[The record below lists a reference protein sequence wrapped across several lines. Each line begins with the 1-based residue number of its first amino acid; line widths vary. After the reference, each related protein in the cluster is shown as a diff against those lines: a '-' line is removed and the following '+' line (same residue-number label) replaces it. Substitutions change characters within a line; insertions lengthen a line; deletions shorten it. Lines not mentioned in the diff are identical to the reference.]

1 MVSGNKDPCDLKKV
15 PPKNREKK
23 TNNYKRANWFSK
35 TWFIWM
41 MPTFWRGYKRDL
53 YDSDLTKPKDSH
65 LSDKLGD
72 RLEKKWLEEIALASK
87 QGRKPSLLRAMTKA
101 FWMSYAPSGIM
112 FLIQA
117 LVLKPFQPV
126 ALSLMLTYWE
136 PGSTMSYEQAV
147 YCATAVI
154 MMSLVIAFLNHHGTY
169 STQQFGMKVRIAAC
183 SLIYRKVMR
192 MSSGALAQTTAGQV
206 VNLLSNDVNRF
217 DYAFIYTHFIWLLPL
232 QVIVVCYLI
241 YLKIGYAAIVG
252 VIGIVLQ
259 TIPVQSYMSK
269 LAARL
274 RMRTAC
280 KTDERVR
287 IMDEIINGMQV
298 IKMYAWEKP
307 FEQVVALAR
316 KNEIKCITSA
326 SYLRGVYL
334 SFMVFTERLTLYITL
349 LSYSLFGYQVTAD
362 IVFPLAQF
370 FNTLQGTLSIIM
382 SNAVSFLAEALIS
395 VQRLEA
401 FMLFDERED
410 LRSVPDVDIAKLVQM
425 VDNKKKKINL
435 SEVDLRPNTFKKIDE
450 EGIYNPGFEC
460 NEKGLMTS
468 TLCPMPVNPDVGIL
482 IQNVSASWTDDG
494 PITLNQLNLMVPK
507 GKLCAIIGSVGSG
520 KSSVLQLLLSELR
533 SSNGRIYLSGPL
545 SYASQEPWL
554 FVATVRQNILFGLPY
569 NSKKYKEVVRVCALQ
584 KDFQQFP
591 HGDQTLVGER
601 GASLSGGQRARINLA
616 RAVYRQAEIYLLDD
630 PLSAVDAHVGRQLF
644 DECISG
650 YLRHTTRV
658 LVTHQLHYLKA
669 ADYIVIMNNGS
680 VEAKGSYDELV
691 STGKDFAKLLSSSHD
706 ENEDKKDVE
715 KPPPMSRR
723 TSARLSTTRRPSL
736 CESTGGCEVAQE
748 MEEEERESG
757 SMGWRVYGAYLR
769 AGGKAPPLL
778 FMILLLVIGQLSATL
793 CDYWVTFWTNEVTTL
808 KEKANNRTIKDY
820 HVDRS
825 PPLDNGTFNL
835 SSYFSGV
842 NLQPDLDIHAFIGP
856 LDTSQYL
863 YVYSALIVCC
873 IFFITAR
880 AFMFFK
886 VCMTASRNLHN
897 DMFHSMLR
905 GVMRFFDTNSSG
917 RILNRFSKDIGA
929 LDELLP
935 RFLLECIQIYL
946 VMFSILALN
955 AAALIWT
962 LLPTTIILLLFYT
975 ILQIYLKSAQ
985 GIKRLE
991 GTTRSPVFSHM
1002 SATLNGIST
1011 IRSAGAEQRLI
1022 QEFDKFQDIH
1032 TSTWSSYLASGVT
1045 LGFWL
1050 DFICVI
1056 YLTIVIVAFL
1066 VIDSKTIFSGNVGL
1080 AISQTLILTGM
1091 LQFGVRQ
1098 TAEVISQMTSVERI
1112 LQYTHIEREPK
1123 WDKGE
1128 KETPAGWPSR
1138 GRIQFKNCYMKYTP
1152 EDLPVLKNL
1161 NLVIESGWKVGIVGR
1176 TGAGKSSLISSLFRL
1191 AIVEGE
1197 VLIDDVDTS
1206 YLALQELRSKISI
1219 IPQEPVLF
1227 SATVRYNLDPFN
1239 NYDDEQL
1246 WQALE
1251 AVSSKNLVLLFLVYA
1266 KVTCTTV
1273 NVFNKFQVDL
1283 KAAVPALDFKVSE
1296 GGSNFSLGQ
1305 RQLVCLARAILRANR
1320 ILVLDEATANVDPK
1334 TDEFIQRT
1342 IRTRFA
1348 DCTVLTV
1355 AHRLNTIMDSDRVM
1369 VMDSGRLVE
1378 FDHPYLLLSNPEGHF
1393 TKMVKETS
1401 EKMSAQLFQIAKN
1414 TYLSSGGVI

>member
-1 MVSGNKDPCDLKKV
+1 LFAVLI
-15 PPKNREKK
+15 
-23 TNNYKRANWFSK
+23 TNETLCYR
-35 TWFIWM
+35 
-41 MPTFWRGYKRDL
+41 
-53 YDSDLTKPKDSH
+53 
-65 LSDKLGD
+65 
-72 RLEKKWLEEIALASK
+72 KWLEEIALASK

-154 MMSLVIAFLNHHGTY
+154 MMSLLIAFLNHHGTY

-217 DYAFIYTHFIWLLPL
+217 DYAFIYTHFIWILPL
-232 QVIVVCYLI
+232 QVVVVCYLI

-287 IMDEIINGMQV
+287 IMDEIISGMQ
-298 IKMYAWEKP
+298 
-307 FEQVVALAR
+307 
-316 KNEIKCITSA
+316 
-326 SYLRGVYL
+326 
-334 SFMVFTERLTLYITL
+334 
-349 LSYSLFGYQVTAD
+349 
-362 IVFPLAQF
+362 VFPLAQF

-401 FMLFDERED
+401 FMLFESRAFPLAQMFNILQLSLAIQMPTCLSMIMESYTSVLRIEAMLSLDERED

-425 VDNKKKKINL
+425 VENKKKNHNL

-460 NEKGLMTS
+460 SEKGLMSS

-494 PITLNQLNLMVPK
+494 PISLNQLNITVPK

-520 KSSVLQLLLSELR
+520 KSSVLQLLLNELR
-533 SSNGRIYLSGPL
+533 STNGRIYLSGPV

-569 NSKKYKEVVRVCALQ
+569 NSKKYKEVSGKVCALQ

-616 RAVYRQAEIYLLDD
+616 RAVYRQADVYLLDD

-650 YLRHTTRV
+650 YLRHSTRV

-680 VEAKGSYDELV
+680 VEAKGTYDELV
-691 STGKDFAKLLSSSHD
+691 NTGKDFAKLLSSSHD
-706 ENEDKKDVE
+706 ENEDLKDVE

-769 AGGKAPPLL
+769 AGGRAPPLI
-778 FMILLLVIGQLSATL
+778 FMIVLLVVGQLSATL

-808 KEKANNRTIKDY
+808 KEAANNRTTKDY
-820 HVDRS
+820 RVDRS

-842 NLQPDLDIHAFIGP
+842 NIKPDLDIHAYIGP
-856 LDTSQYL
+856 LDTAQYL

-1002 SATLNGIST
+1002 SATLNGICT

-1022 QEFDKFQDIH
+1022 KEFDRFQLPGERRNAWFLAGLHLNNILGQRGSGDIADVDSNGDASIRSEADRRGH
-1032 TSTWSSYLASGVT
+1032 LTDDHIRTSNENPSGT
-1045 LGFWL
+1045 KE
-1050 DFICVI
+1050 
-1056 YLTIVIVAFL
+1056 A
-1066 VIDSKTIFSGNVGL
+1066 K
-1080 AISQTLILTGM
+1080 
-1091 LQFGVRQ
+1091 R
-1098 TAEVISQMTSVERI
+1098 
-1112 LQYTHIEREPK
+1112 
-1123 WDKGE
+1123 
-1128 KETPAGWPSR
+1128 ETPKGWPTR
-1138 GRIQFKNCYMKYTP
+1138 GRIQFKSCYMKYTP

-1239 NYDDEQL
+1239 NYDDDQL

-1251 AVSSKNLVLLFLVYA
+1251 AV
-1266 KVTCTTV
+1266 
-1273 NVFNKFQVDL
+1273 DL
-1283 KAAVPALDFKVSE
+1283 KAAVPSLDFKVSE

-1378 FDHPYLLLSNPEGHF
+1378 FDHPYLLLNNPEGHF

-1401 EKMSAQLFQIAKN
+1401 EKMSAQLYQIAKD
-1414 TYLSSGGVI
+1414 TYLNNGGLTIPYSAVMDK

>member
-1 MVSGNKDPCDLKKV
+1 MVSSNKDANDPKKV

-23 TNNYKRANWFSK
+23 SNNYVRANLLSRAWFV
-35 TWFIWM
+35 WM

-53 YDSDLTKPKDSH
+53 YDADLTKPKDNH

-87 QGRKPSLLRAMTKA
+87 HGRKPSLLRAMTKT
-101 FWMSYAPSGIM
+101 FWMSFAPSGVM

-117 LVLKPFQPV
+117 LLLKPFQPV
-126 ALSLMLTYWE
+126 ALSMLLAYWE
-136 PGSTMSYEQAV
+136 PGTDMSYEQAV

-154 MMSLVIAFLNHHGTY
+154 LMSLLIAFLNHHGAY

-217 DYAFIYTHFIWLLPL
+217 DYAFIYSHFIWLLPL
-232 QVIVVCYLI
+232 QVVLVCYLI
-241 YLKIGYAAIVG
+241 YIKIGYAAIVG

-274 RMRTAC
+274 RMKTAHR
-280 KTDERVR
+280 TDERVR

-316 KNEIKCITSA
+316 RNEIKCITQA

-349 LSYSLFGYQVTAD
+349 LSYSLFGFQVTAD

-370 FNTLQGTLSIIM
+370 YNTLQGTLSIIM

-410 LRSVPDVDIAKLVQM
+410 LRSVPDVDIAKLVQS
-425 VDNKKKKINL
+425 VENKRNNL
-435 SEVDLRPNTFKKIDE
+435 SEVDLRPNTFKRIDE
-450 EGIYNPGFEC
+450 EGIFNPGFVC
-460 NEKGLMTS
+460 NEKNLMS
-468 TLCPMPVNPDVGIL
+468 VAPAAPVSPDVGVL
-482 IQNVSASWTDDG
+482 IQDVCANWIEDG
-494 PITLNQLNLMVPK
+494 PVTLRGLNFTIPK

-520 KSSVLQLLLSELR
+520 KSSVLQLLLNELR
-533 SSNGRIYLSGPL
+533 STSGRIHLSGPL

-616 RAVYRQAEIYLLDD
+616 RAVYRQADIYLLDD

-644 DECISG
+644 DECICG
-650 YLRHTTRV
+650 YLRHATRV
-658 LVTHQLHYLKA
+658 LVTHQLHYLKD
-669 ADYIVIMNNGS
+669 ADYIIIMSNGA
-680 VEAKGSYDELV
+680 VEAKGTYAELINY
-691 STGKDFAKLLSSSHD
+691 GKDFAKLLSATQEDD
-706 ENEDKKDVE
+706 EKVEE
-715 KPPPMSRR
+715 KPKPMSRR
-723 TSARLSTTRRPSL
+723 TSARLSTARRPSL
-736 CESTGGCEVAQE
+736 AESTGGEVPAQE

-757 SMGWRVYGAYLR
+757 SMGWHVYGAYLS
-769 AGGKAPPLL
+769 AGGRAPRIL
-778 FMILLLVIGQLSATL
+778 FMVVLLIVGQLAATL
-793 CDYWVTFWTNEVTTL
+793 CDYWVTFWTNEVTL
-808 KEKANNRTIKDY
+808 KKERLSNSTIKEY
-820 HVDRS
+820 DR
-825 PPLDNGTFNL
+825 NL
-835 SSYFSGV
+835 EAPANTSFSLTSYFSGIE
-842 NLQPDLDIHAFIGP
+842 LQSDLDIHAYIGP
-856 LDTSQYL
+856 LDTAQYL

-917 RILNRFSKDIGA
+917 RILNRFSKDIGS

-955 AAALIWT
+955 AAALVWT
-962 LLPTTIILLLFYT
+962 LLPTTIILLLFYV

-985 GIKRLE
+985 SIKRLE

-1002 SATLNGIST
+1002 AATLNGIST
-1011 IRSAGAEQRLI
+1011 IRSAGAQERLI
-1022 QEFDKFQDIH
+1022 KEFDRFQDIH
-1032 TSTWSSYLASGVT
+1032 TSTWTSYLASGVT

-1056 YLTIVIVAFL
+1056 YLAIVIIAFL

-1112 LQYTHIEREPK
+1112 LQYTHIERESLWEKGAKATPK
-1123 WDKGE
+1123 
-1128 KETPAGWPSR
+1128 GWPWR
-1138 GRIQFKNCYMKYTP
+1138 GRVEFRNVFMKYNT
-1152 EDLPVLKNL
+1152 EDLPILKNL
-1161 NLVIESGWKVGIVGR
+1161 NVVIENGWKVGVVGR

-1197 VLIDDVDTS
+1197 VLIDDVDTAQ
-1206 YLALQELRSKISI
+1206 LALQDLRSKISI

-1239 NYDDEQL
+1239 SYDDEQL
-1246 WQALE
+1246 WRALE
-1251 AVSSKNLVLLFLVYA
+1251 AV
-1266 KVTCTTV
+1266 
-1273 NVFNKFQVDL
+1273 DL
-1283 KAAVPALDFKVSE
+1283 KSAIHSLDFKVSE

-1305 RQLVCLARAILRANR
+1305 RQLVCLARAILRGNR

-1334 TDEFIQRT
+1334 TDEFIQGT
-1342 IRTRFA
+1342 IRKRFA

-1369 VMDSGRLVE
+1369 VMDAGRLVE
-1378 FDHPYLLLSNPEGHF
+1378 FDHPYKLLSNPEGHF

-1401 EKMSAQLFQIAKN
+1401 DKMSEQLFQIAKTTFLN
-1414 TYLSSGGVI
+1414 NGGVIE

>member
-1 MVSGNKDPCDLKKV
+1 MVSGNKDPSKPNKI
-15 PPKNREKK
+15 PPRNREKK
-23 TNNYKRANWFSK
+23 SNNYLRANFLSRIWFV
-35 TWFIWM
+35 WM
-41 MPTFWRGYKRDL
+41 MPTFWRGFKRDL
-53 YDSDLTKPKDSH
+53 YDSDLTKPKENH
-65 LSDKLGD
+65 HSDKLGD
-72 RLEKKWLEEIALASK
+72 RLEKKWLEEVALANK

-112 FLIQA
+112 FFIQA
-117 LVLKPFQPV
+117 LLLKPFQPV
-126 ALSLMLTYWE
+126 ALSMMLWYWE
-136 PGSTMSYEQAV
+136 PGSDMPYEQAV

-154 MMSLVIAFLNHHGTY
+154 LMSLLIAFLNHHGTY
-169 STQQFGMKVRIAAC
+169 STQQFGMKLRIAAC

-232 QVIVVCYLI
+232 QVVLICYLI
-241 YLKIGYAAIVG
+241 YIKIGYAAVVG
-252 VIGIVLQ
+252 VVGIVLQ

-274 RMRTAC
+274 RLNTAC

-298 IKMYAWEKP
+298 IKRYAWEKP
-307 FEQVVALAR
+307 FEQVVATAR
-316 KNEIKCITSA
+316 KNEINCITQA

-349 LSYSLFGYQVTAD
+349 LSYSLFGFQVTAD
-362 IVFPLAQF
+362 IAFPMAQMFNILQCTLAVMLP
-370 FNTLQGTLSIIM
+370 NSLSLCM
-382 SNAVSFLAEALIS
+382 EALTSI
-395 VQRLEA
+395 RRIEA
-401 FMLFDERED
+401 LLLLDERED
-410 LRSVPDVDIAKLVQM
+410 LRGVPGVDIAKLVES
-425 VDNKKKKINL
+425 VENRKAKNL
-435 SEVDLRPNTFKKIDE
+435 SEVDLVTNTFKKIDE
-450 EGIYNPGFEC
+450 EGILNHGFD
-460 NEKGLMTS
+460 NTEKGLMKQTYNTPINS
-468 TLCPMPVNPDVGIL
+468 DIGIL
-482 IQNVSASWTDDG
+482 IQDVCANWTENGPVSLKNLN
-494 PITLNQLNLMVPK
+494 ITVPK

-520 KSSVLQLLLSELR
+520 KSSVLQLLLNELR
-533 SSNGRIYLSGPL
+533 ATSGRIHLSGPI

-554 FVATVRQNILFGLPY
+554 FVTTVRQNILFGLPY
-569 NSKKYKEVVRVCALQ
+569 NAKKYKEVVKVCALL

-616 RAVYRQAEIYLLDD
+616 RAVYRQADIYLLDD

-644 DECISG
+644 DECING

-658 LVTHQLHYLKA
+658 LITHQLHYLKA
-669 ADYIVIMNNGS
+669 ADYIVIMNNGT
-680 VEAKGSYDELV
+680 VEAHGTYNELAT
-691 STGKDFAKLLSSSHD
+691 SGKDFAKLLSATHD
-706 ENEDKKDVE
+706 ENEE
-715 KPPPMSRR
+715 NLEHIPPMSRR

-736 CESTGGCEVAQE
+736 TESTCEVPAQE

-757 SMGWRVYGAYLR
+757 SMSWRVYNAYLR
-769 AGGKAPPLL
+769 AGGRAGRLI
-778 FMILLLVIGQLSATL
+778 FMFMLLVIGQLSATL
-793 CDYWVTFWTNEVTTL
+793 CDYWVTFWTNQVTRM
-808 KEKANNRTIKDY
+808 KEKESNATNRDYDHIVPTNN
-820 HVDRS
+820 S
-825 PPLDNGTFNL
+825 TFDV
-835 SSYFSGV
+835 STYFSGIE
-842 NLQPDLDIHAFIGP
+842 LRSDLDIHAYIGP
-856 LDTSQYL
+856 LDTAQYL
-863 YVYSALIVCC
+863 YVYTALIICC

-897 DMFHSMLR
+897 NMFHSMLR
-905 GVMRFFDTNSSG
+905 GVMRFFDSNSSG

-955 AAALIWT
+955 AAALVWT

-975 ILQIYLKSAQ
+975 ILQIYLKSAHS
-985 GIKRLE
+985 IKRLE

-1011 IRSAGAEQRLI
+1011 IRSSGAQQRLI
-1022 QEFDKFQDIH
+1022 DDFDKFQDIH

-1050 DFICVI
+1050 DFICVL
-1056 YLTIVIVAFL
+1056 YLAIVIVAFL

-1091 LQFGVRQ
+1091 LQFGARQ

-1112 LQYTHIEREPK
+1112 LQYTHIDREPQ
-1123 WDKGE
+1123 WDQGSQEIPK
-1128 KETPAGWPSR
+1128 GWPSR
-1138 GRIQFKNCYMKYTP
+1138 GRLEFRNCYMKYSP
-1152 EDLPVLKNL
+1152 EALPVLKNL

-1197 VLIDDVDTS
+1197 VLIDDVETGTLS
-1206 YLALQELRSKISI
+1206 LQGLRSKISI

-1239 NYDDEQL
+1239 NYDDQQL

-1251 AVSSKNLVLLFLVYA
+1251 AV
-1266 KVTCTTV
+1266 
-1273 NVFNKFQVDL
+1273 DL
-1283 KAAVPALDFKVSE
+1283 KAAVPTLDFKVSE

-1305 RQLVCLARAILRANR
+1305 RQLVCLARAILRGNR

-1342 IRTRFA
+1342 IRKRFA

-1369 VMDSGRLVE
+1369 VMDSGQLVE
-1378 FDHPYLLLSNPEGHF
+1378 FDHPYNLLNKPDGYF
-1393 TKMVKETS
+1393 TKMVKETN
-1401 EKMSAQLFQIAKN
+1401 EKMSTQLYQIAKN
-1414 TYLSSGGVI
+1414 TYLSNGGVIE

>member
-1 MVSGNKDPCDLKKV
+1 MVSGNKDPSKPNKI

-23 TNNYKRANWFSK
+23 SNNYKRANLFSK
-35 TWFIWM
+35 AWFVWM

-65 LSDKLGD
+65 LSDQLGD

-87 QGRKPSLLRAMTKA
+87 SGRKPSLLRAMTKA
-101 FWMSYAPSGIM
+101 FWMSFAPSGFM

-126 ALSLMLTYWE
+126 ALSMMLAYWE
-136 PGSTMSYEQAV
+136 PGSDMSYEQAV
-147 YCATAVI
+147 YCASAVI
-154 MMSLVIAFLNHHGTY
+154 FMSLFIAFLNHHGTY

-217 DYAFIYTHFIWLLPL
+217 DYAFIYSHFIWLLPL
-232 QVIVVCYLI
+232 QVVVVCYLI
-241 YLKIGYAAIVG
+241 YIKIGYAAIVG
-252 VIGIVLQ
+252 VVGIVLQ

-274 RMRTAC
+274 RMKTAT

-316 KNEIKCITSA
+316 KNEINCITSA

-349 LSYSLFGYQVTAD
+349 LSYSLFGFQVTAD

-401 FMLFDERED
+401 FMLLDERED
-410 LRSVPDVDIAKLVQM
+410 LRSVADVDIAKLVQS
-425 VDNKKKKINL
+425 VENKKNKNL
-435 SEVDLRPNTFKKIDE
+435 SEVDLCHNSFKKIDVD
-450 EGIYNPGFEC
+450 GIYNPGFEC
-460 NEKGLMTS
+460 NEKGLMNPG
-468 TLCPMPVNPDVGIL
+468 LNGIPVNSDVGIL
-482 IQNVSASWTDDG
+482 IQNVNASWTEDG
-494 PITLNQLNLMVPK
+494 PLTLRDVSITVPK

-520 KSSVLQLLLSELR
+520 KSSILQLLLNELR
-533 SSNGRIYLSGPL
+533 STSGRVHLCGPL
-545 SYASQEPWL
+545 AYASQEPWL

-669 ADYIVIMNNGS
+669 ADYIVIMNNGKI
-680 VEAKGSYDELV
+680 EAKGTYDELQT
-691 STGKDFAKLLSSSHD
+691 SGKDFAKLLSASHD
-706 ENEDKKDVE
+706 ENDDNKEAE

-736 CESTGGCEVAQE
+736 SESMTGFEIPAQE

-757 SMGWRVYGAYLR
+757 SMGWQVYGAYWR
-769 AGGKAPPLL
+769 AGGRTGTIL
-778 FMILLLVIGQLSATL
+778 FMIVLLIVGQLSATL
-793 CDYWVTFWTNEVTTL
+793 CDYWVTFWTNEVTRQ
-808 KEKANNRTIKDY
+808 KERETNSTTTIDY
-820 HVDRS
+820 DRVIA
-825 PPLDNGTFNL
+825 PKNTTFNL
-835 SSYFSGV
+835 ATYFSGIDLV
-842 NLQPDLDIHAFIGP
+842 PDLDIHAYIGP

-905 GVMRFFDTNSSG
+905 GVMRFFDANSSG

-955 AAALIWT
+955 AAALVWT

-985 GIKRLE
+985 SIKRLE

-1011 IRSAGAEQRLI
+1011 IRSSGAQQRLI
-1022 QEFDKFQDIH
+1022 KDFDRFQDIH

-1050 DFICVI
+1050 DFICVL
-1056 YLTIVIVAFL
+1056 YLAIVIVAFL

-1112 LQYTHIEREPK
+1112 LQYTHIEREPQ
-1123 WDKGE
+1123 WDKGA
-1128 KETPAGWPSR
+1128 KETPKGWPWR
-1138 GRIQFKNCYMKYTP
+1138 GTIEFKNCYMKYTP

-1161 NLVIESGWKVGIVGR
+1161 NLVLQSGWKVGIVGR

-1197 VLIDDVDTS
+1197 ILIDEVDTS
-1206 YLALQELRSKISI
+1206 QLALQELRSKISI

-1227 SATVRYNLDPFN
+1227 SATIRYNLDPFN
-1239 NYDDEQL
+1239 EYDDDKL

-1251 AVSSKNLVLLFLVYA
+1251 A
-1266 KVTCTTV
+1266 
-1273 NVFNKFQVDL
+1273 VDL

-1305 RQLVCLARAILRANR
+1305 RQLVCLARAILRGNR

-1334 TDEFIQRT
+1334 TDEFIQKT
-1342 IRTRFA
+1342 IRKRFA

-1369 VMDSGRLVE
+1369 VMDAGRLVE
-1378 FDHPYLLLSNPEGHF
+1378 FDHPYNLLKNPESHF

-1401 EKMSAQLFQIAKN
+1401 DKMSAQLYQIAKD
-1414 TYLSSGGVI
+1414 TYINNGGVIE

>member
-362 IVFPLAQF
+362 IAFPLAQM
-370 FNTLQGTLSIIM
+370 FNILQGTLAMNFSSGLSLTMESYTSVKRI
-382 SNAVSFLAEALIS
+382 EALLS
-395 VQRLEA
+395 L
-401 FMLFDERED
+401 DERED

-468 TLCPMPVNPDVGIL
+468 TLCPMPVNVGIL

-1022 QEFDKFQDIH
+1022 QEFDRFQDIH

-1197 VLIDDVDTS
+1197 VFIDDVDTS

-1251 AVSSKNLVLLFLVYA
+1251 A
-1266 KVTCTTV
+1266 
-1273 NVFNKFQVDL
+1273 VDL

>member
-1 MVSGNKDPCDLKKV
+1 MVSGNKDPSKPDKI

-23 TNNYKRANWFSK
+23 SNNYLRANFLSR
-35 TWFIWM
+35 TWFVWM
-41 MPTFWRGYKRDL
+41 MPTFWRGFKRDL
-53 YDSDLTKPKDSH
+53 FDSDLTKPKENH
-65 LSDKLGD
+65 LSEKLGD
-72 RLEKKWLEEIALASK
+72 RLEKKWLEEIALANK

-101 FWMSYAPSGIM
+101 FWMSYAPSGIL
-112 FLIQA
+112 FFIQA
-117 LVLKPFQPV
+117 LMLKPFQPV
-126 ALSLMLTYWE
+126 ALSLLLWYWE
-136 PGSTMSYEQAV
+136 PGSDMTYEQAV
-147 YCATAVI
+147 YCAAAVI
-154 MMSLVIAFLNHHGTY
+154 LMSLLIAFLNHHGTY
-169 STQQFGMKVRIAAC
+169 STQQFGMKLRIAAC

-232 QVIVVCYLI
+232 QVILICYLI
-241 YLKIGYAAIVG
+241 YIKIGYAAVVG

-274 RMRTAC
+274 RMNTAG

-287 IMDEIINGMQV
+287 IMDEIISGMQV

-307 FEQVVALAR
+307 FEQVVATAR
-316 KNEIKCITSA
+316 KNEIHSITQA

-349 LSYSLFGYQVTAD
+349 LSYSLFGFQVTAD
-362 IVFPLAQF
+362 IAFPMAQMF
-370 FNTLQGTLSIIM
+370 NILQSTVAIMLPNTLSVIMETYASIHRIE
-382 SNAVSFLAEALIS
+382 NLL
-395 VQRLEA
+395 L
-401 FMLFDERED
+401 LDERID
-410 LRSVPDVDIAKLVQM
+410 LRSVPGVDIAKLVHS
-425 VDNKKKKINL
+425 VENKKNKNL
-435 SEVDLRPNTFKKIDE
+435 SEVDLVRNTFKKIDE
-450 EGIYNPGFEC
+450 DGIYNPGFEC
-460 NEKGLMTS
+460 TEKALRKS
-468 TLCPMPVNPDVGIL
+468 AYNALQINPDIGII
-482 IQNVSASWTDDG
+482 IQDISASWIDDG
-494 PITLNQLNLMVPK
+494 PVTLKNLNITVPK

-520 KSSVLQLLLSELR
+520 KSSVLQLLLNELR
-533 SSNGRIYLSGPL
+533 STSGRIHLCGPL

-554 FVATVRQNILFGLPY
+554 FVTTVRQNILFGLPY
-569 NSKKYKEVVRVCALQ
+569 NAKKYKEVVKVCALL

-616 RAVYRQAEIYLLDD
+616 RAVYRQADIYLLDD

-669 ADYIVIMNNGS
+669 ADYIVIMNNGA
-680 VEAKGSYDELV
+680 VEAKGTYDELAT
-691 STGKDFAKLLSSSHD
+691 SGKDFAKLLSATHD
-706 ENEDKKDVE
+706 ENEDKKVE
-715 KPPPMSRR
+715 LIPPLSRR

-736 CESTGGCEVAQE
+736 TESTCEVPAQE

-757 SMGWRVYGAYLR
+757 SMGWHVYGAYLR
-769 AGGKAPPLL
+769 AGGRTGRLI
-778 FMILLLVIGQLSATL
+778 FMVILLIIGQLSATL
-793 CDYWVTFWTNEVTTL
+793 CDYWVTFWTNQVTRMKENESNATRRDYDREVTPKNT
-808 KEKANNRTIKDY
+808 
-820 HVDRS
+820 
-825 PPLDNGTFNL
+825 TFDF
-835 SSYFSGV
+835 STYFSGIE
-842 NLQPDLDIHAFIGP
+842 LRDDLNIHAYIGP
-856 LDTSQYL
+856 LDTAQYL
-863 YVYSALIVCC
+863 YVYTALIICC

-897 DMFHSMLR
+897 DMFHAMLR
-905 GVMRFFDTNSSG
+905 GVMRFFDNNSSG

-955 AAALIWT
+955 AAALVWT

-985 GIKRLE
+985 SIKRLE

-1011 IRSAGAEQRLI
+1011 IRSSGAQQRLI
-1022 QEFDKFQDIH
+1022 SDFDKFQDIH

-1050 DFICVI
+1050 DFICVL
-1056 YLTIVIVAFL
+1056 YLAIVIVAFL

-1112 LQYTHIEREPK
+1112 LQYTHIEREPQ
-1123 WDKGE
+1123 WEKGSR
-1128 KETPAGWPSR
+1128 ETPKNWPSK
-1138 GRIQFKNCYMKYTP
+1138 GRLEFRNCYMKYTP

-1161 NLVIESGWKVGIVGR
+1161 NLVIENGWKVGIVGR

-1191 AIVEGE
+1191 AIIEGE
-1197 VLIDDVDTS
+1197 IFIDDVETGS
-1206 YLALQELRSKISI
+1206 LSLQGLRSKISI

-1239 NYDDEQL
+1239 DYEDQEL
-1246 WQALE
+1246 WRALE
-1251 AVSSKNLVLLFLVYA
+1251 A
-1266 KVTCTTV
+1266 
-1273 NVFNKFQVDL
+1273 VDL
-1283 KAAVPALDFKVSE
+1283 KAAVPALDFKVAE

-1305 RQLVCLARAILRANR
+1305 RQLVCLARAILRGNR

-1342 IRTRFA
+1342 IRKRFA

-1369 VMDSGRLVE
+1369 VMDSGKLVE
-1378 FDHPYLLLSNPEGHF
+1378 FDHPYNLLNKPDGYF

-1401 EKMSAQLFQIAKN
+1401 EKMSAQLYQIAKN
-1414 TYLSSGGVI
+1414 TYINNSGVIE

>member
-1 MVSGNKDPCDLKKV
+1 MVSGNKSPNDPTKIA
-15 PPKNREKK
+15 PKDREKK
-23 TNNYKRANWFSK
+23 TNNYMRANIFSK
-35 TWFIWM
+35 TWFMWM

-53 YDSDLTKPKDSH
+53 YDADLTKPKENH
-65 LSDKLGD
+65 NSDKLGD
-72 RLEKKWLEEIALASK
+72 RLEKKWLEEIALANK
-87 QGRKPSLLRAMTKA
+87 QGRKPSLLRAMTKT
-101 FWMSYAPSGIM
+101 FWMSYAPSGFM
-112 FLIQA
+112 FLVQA
-117 LVLKPFQPV
+117 LILKPFQPV
-126 ALSLMLTYWE
+126 ALSMMLAYWE
-136 PGSTMSYEQAV
+136 PGSTMTYEQAI
-147 YCATAVI
+147 YCASAVI
-154 MMSLVIAFLNHHGTY
+154 IMSLLIAFLNHHGTY

-232 QVIVVCYLI
+232 QVILVCYLI

-274 RMRTAC
+274 RMKTAC

-316 KNEIKCITSA
+316 KNEINCITSA

-349 LSYSLFGYQVTAD
+349 LSYSLFGFQVTAD
-362 IVFPLAQF
+362 IAFPMAQM
-370 FNTLQGTLSIIM
+370 FNILQLSVAIM
-382 SNAVSFLAEALIS
+382 LPQSLSML
-395 VQRLEA
+395 LESYTSIRRIQD
-401 FMLFDERED
+401 LLLLDERED
-410 LRSVPDVDIAKLVQM
+410 LRSVADVDIAKLVQK
-425 VDNKKKKINL
+425 VENKKLKSL
-435 SEVDLRPNTFKKIDE
+435 SEQDLCPNTFKKIDE
-450 EGIYNPGFEC
+450 EGIYNPSFDC
-460 NEKGLMTS
+460 NEKGLMPQSQGTMTVS
-468 TLCPMPVNPDVGIL
+468 SDVGVL
-482 IQNVSASWTDDG
+482 IQDVSANWIEGGSV
-494 PITLNQLNLMVPK
+494 TLRNINISIPK
-507 GKLCAIIGSVGSG
+507 GKLCAIIGAVGSG
-520 KSSVLQLLLSELR
+520 KSSILQLLLNELR
-533 SSNGRIYLSGPL
+533 ATKGRLYLSGPL
-545 SYASQEPWL
+545 SYACQEPWL

-569 NSKKYKEVVRVCALQ
+569 NAKKYKEVVRVCALQ

-616 RAVYRQAEIYLLDD
+616 RAVYRQADIYLLDD

-650 YLRHTTRV
+650 YLRHTTRI

-669 ADYIVIMNNGS
+669 ADYIIIMNNGA
-680 VEAKGSYDELV
+680 VDAKGTYNELTH
-691 STGKDFAKLLSSSHD
+691 SGKDFAKLLSAVQ
-706 ENEDKKDVE
+706 EEDKPEVE
-715 KPPPMSRR
+715 KPAPMSRR

-736 CESTGGCEVAQE
+736 AESTTEGPAQE

-757 SMGWRVYGAYLR
+757 SMGWHVYGAYLR
-769 AGGKAPPLL
+769 AGGKTGRLL
-778 FMILLLVIGQLSATL
+778 FMVFLLVIGQLSATL
-793 CDYWVTFWTNEVTTL
+793 CDYWVTIWTNEVTRL
-808 KEKANNRTIKDY
+808 KERE
-820 HVDRS
+820 S
-825 PPLDNGTFNL
+825 NGTNKEYASTVTTPENSTF
-835 SSYFSGV
+835 SFTSYFNGIEAEP
-842 NLQPDLDIHAFIGP
+842 NLNIHAYIGP
-856 LDTSQYL
+856 LDTAQYL
-863 YVYSALIVCC
+863 YVYTALIICC

-897 DMFHSMLR
+897 NMFHSMLR

-955 AAALIWT
+955 AAALVWT

-985 GIKRLE
+985 SIKRLE

-1002 SATLNGIST
+1002 AATLNGIST
-1011 IRSAGAEQRLI
+1011 IRSSGAQQRLI
-1022 QEFDKFQDIH
+1022 QEFDRFQDIH

-1050 DFICVI
+1050 DIICVL
-1056 YLTIVIVAFL
+1056 YLAIVIIAFL

-1112 LQYTHIEREPK
+1112 LQYTHIEREAQ
-1123 WDKGE
+1123 WDKGVQ
-1128 KETPAGWPSR
+1128 ETPKDWPSK
-1138 GRIQFKNCYMKYTP
+1138 GRITFRNCFMKYSP
-1152 EDLPVLKNL
+1152 EDLPILKNL
-1161 NLVIESGWKVGIVGR
+1161 NLVLESGWKVGIVGR

-1197 VLIDDVDTS
+1197 ILIDDVDTGN
-1206 YLALQELRSKISI
+1206 LALQELRSKISI

-1227 SATVRYNLDPFN
+1227 SATIRYNLDPFDS
-1239 NYDDEQL
+1239 YEDDHL
-1246 WQALE
+1246 WRALE
-1251 AVSSKNLVLLFLVYA
+1251 A
-1266 KVTCTTV
+1266 
-1273 NVFNKFQVDL
+1273 VDL
-1283 KAAVPALDFKVSE
+1283 KAAIPSLDFKVSE

-1305 RQLVCLARAILRANR
+1305 RQLVCLARAILRGNR

-1334 TDEFIQRT
+1334 TDEFIQKT
-1342 IRTRFA
+1342 IRKRFA

-1369 VMDSGRLVE
+1369 VMDAGRLVE
-1378 FDHPYLLLSNPEGHF
+1378 FDHPYKLLSNPESHF
-1393 TKMVKETS
+1393 TKMVNETS
-1401 EKMSAQLFQIAKN
+1401 DKMSSQLYEIAKK
-1414 TYLSSGGVI
+1414 TFLDSGGIIE

>member
-1 MVSGNKDPCDLKKV
+1 MVSGNKNAGDPIKI

-23 TNNYKRANWFSK
+23 TNNYKRANIFSK
-35 TWFIWM
+35 AWFVWM
-41 MPTFWRGYKRDL
+41 MPTFWRGFKRDL
-53 YDSDLTKPKDSH
+53 YDADLTKPKDNH

-72 RLEKKWLEEIALASK
+72 RLEKKWLEEIASANK
-87 QGRKPSLLRAMTKA
+87 QGRKPSLLRAMTKT
-101 FWMSYAPSGIM
+101 FWLSYAPSGVM

-117 LVLKPFQPV
+117 LILKPFQPV
-126 ALSLMLTYWE
+126 ALSILLTYWE
-136 PGSTMSYEQAV
+136 PGSNMTYDQAV
-147 YCATAVI
+147 YCAFTVI
-154 MMSLVIAFLNHHGTY
+154 LMSLLIAFLNHHGTY

-232 QVIVVCYLI
+232 QVIIVCYLI
-241 YLKIGYAAIVG
+241 YIKIGYAAIVG

-274 RMRTAC
+274 RMKTASR
-280 KTDERVR
+280 TDERVR
-287 IMDEIINGMQV
+287 IMDEIISGMQV

-316 KNEIKCITSA
+316 KNEINCITSA

-362 IVFPLAQF
+362 IAFPLAQM
-370 FNTLQGTLSIIM
+370 FNILQASVAILLPMSLSMLMESHTSILRIQQ
-382 SNAVSFLAEALIS
+382 FL
-395 VQRLEA
+395 VK
-401 FMLFDERED
+401 DERED
-410 LRSVPDVDIAKLVQM
+410 LRSVAGVDIAKLVAS
-425 VDNKKKKINL
+425 VEKKNKNL
-435 SEVDLRPNTFKKIDE
+435 REIDLCANKFKKIDE
-450 EGIYNPGFEC
+450 EGIYNPGFDC
-460 NEKGLMTS
+460 DEKGLMTPAIS
-468 TLCPMPVNPDVGIL
+468 TTPISNDVGIL
-482 IQNVSASWTDDG
+482 IQNVSASWTEDG
-494 PITLNQLNLMVPK
+494 PITLRNINITVPK

-520 KSSVLQLLLSELR
+520 KSSILQLLLNELR
-533 SSNGRIYLSGPL
+533 SSAGRIHLCGPL

-569 NSKKYKEVVRVCALQ
+569 NPKKYKEVVRVCALQ
-584 KDFQQFP
+584 KDFLQFP

-616 RAVYRQAEIYLLDD
+616 RAVYRQADVYLLDD

-644 DECISG
+644 DECITG
-650 YLRHTTRV
+650 YLKHTTRV
-658 LVTHQLHYLKA
+658 LVTHQLHYLKV
-669 ADYIVIMNNGS
+669 ADYIVIMNNGII
-680 VEAKGSYDELV
+680 EAKGTYEELLT
-691 STGKDFAKLLSSSHD
+691 SGKDFAKLLCSVQ
-706 ENEDKKDVE
+706 EDDNTEAE
-715 KPPPMSRR
+715 KPLPISRR

-736 CESTGGCEVAQE
+736 AESTTGCDIPAQE

-757 SMGWRVYGAYLR
+757 SMGWHVYGAYLK
-769 AGGKAPPLL
+769 AGGRTARIV
-778 FMILLLVIGQLSATL
+778 FMVLLLVIGQLSATL
-793 CDYWVTFWTNEVTTL
+793 CDYWVTFWTNEVTLL
-808 KEKANNRTIKDY
+808 KERQSNATKDY
-820 HVDRS
+820 EQDIKPVNS
-825 PPLDNGTFNL
+825 TFSLN
-835 SSYFSGV
+835 SYFSGIKATP
-842 NLQPDLDIHAFIGP
+842 NLNIHAYIGP

-863 YVYSALIVCC
+863 YVYTALIVCC

-897 DMFHSMLR
+897 DMFHAMLR
-905 GVMRFFDTNSSG
+905 GVMRFFDMNSSG

-946 VMFSILALN
+946 VMFSILTLN
-955 AAALIWT
+955 AAALVWT
-962 LLPTTIILLLFYT
+962 LLPTTIILLLFYV

-985 GIKRLE
+985 SIKRLE

-1011 IRSAGAEQRLI
+1011 IRSSGAQQRLI
-1022 QEFDKFQDIH
+1022 QEFDHFQDIH

-1056 YLTIVIVAFL
+1056 YLAIVIVAFL

-1112 LQYTHIEREPK
+1112 LQYTNIEKESQ
-1123 WDKGE
+1123 WEKGA
-1128 KETPAGWPSR
+1128 KETPKGWPWR
-1138 GRIQFKNCYMKYTP
+1138 GRIEFRNCYMKYTP

-1161 NLVIESGWKVGIVGR
+1161 NVVIESGWKVGIVGR

-1191 AIVEGE
+1191 SILEGE
-1197 VLIDDVDTS
+1197 VLIDDVDTA
-1206 YLALQELRSKISI
+1206 YLALQEVRSKISI

-1227 SATVRYNLDPFN
+1227 SATIRYNLDPFN
-1239 NYDDEQL
+1239 CYDDEQL
-1246 WQALE
+1246 WKALE
-1251 AVSSKNLVLLFLVYA
+1251 A
-1266 KVTCTTV
+1266 
-1273 NVFNKFQVDL
+1273 VDL
-1283 KAAVPALDFKVSE
+1283 KAAIPALDFKVSE

-1305 RQLVCLARAILRANR
+1305 RQLVCLARAILRGNR

-1342 IRTRFA
+1342 IRKRFS

-1369 VMDSGRLVE
+1369 VMDTGRLVE
-1378 FDHPYLLLSNPEGHF
+1378 FDHPYKLLCNPEGHF

-1401 EKMSAQLFQIAKN
+1401 DKLAAQLYEIAKR
-1414 TYLSSGGVI
+1414 TYLENGNVIE

>member
-1 MVSGNKDPCDLKKV
+1 MVSGNKDPSDPKKI
-15 PPKNREKK
+15 PPKERVKK
-23 TNNYKRANWFSK
+23 SNNYIRANFFSRAWFV
-35 TWFIWM
+35 WM

-53 YDSDLTKPKDSH
+53 YDSDLTKPKESH
-65 LSDKLGD
+65 HSDKLGD
-72 RLEKKWLEEIALASK
+72 RLEKKWLEEIALAHK
-87 QGRKPSLLRAMTKA
+87 KGRKPSLLRAMTKA

-112 FLIQA
+112 FLVQA

-126 ALSLMLTYWE
+126 ALSMMLTYWE
-136 PGSTMSYEQAV
+136 PGSNMTYEQAI
-147 YCATAVI
+147 YCASAVI
-154 MMSLVIAFLNHHGTY
+154 LMSLFIAFLNHHGTY
-169 STQQFGMKVRIAAC
+169 STQQFGMKVRIATC

-217 DYAFIYTHFIWLLPL
+217 DYAFIYAHFIWLLPL
-232 QVIVVCYLI
+232 QVVVVCYLI
-241 YLKIGYAAIVG
+241 YIKIGYAAIVG
-252 VIGIVLQ
+252 VVGIVLQ

-274 RMRTAC
+274 RMKTAC

-287 IMDEIINGMQV
+287 IMDEIISGMQV

-334 SFMVFTERLTLYITL
+334 SFMVFTERLSLYITL

-382 SNAVSFLAEALIS
+382 SNAVSFLAEAMIS

-401 FMLFDERED
+401 FMLLDERED
-410 LRSVPDVDIAKLVQM
+410 LRSVANVDIAKLVQS
-425 VDNKKKKINL
+425 VEKKKIKNL
-435 SEVDLRPNTFKKIDE
+435 SEEDLCQNTFKKIDE
-450 EGIYNPGFEC
+450 EGIFNPSFDC
-460 NEKGLMTS
+460 NEKGPLKQALS
-468 TLCPMPVNPDVGIL
+468 SLNPDVGIQL
-482 IQNVSASWTDDG
+482 QDVCANWTEDG
-494 PITLNQLNLMVPK
+494 PVTLRNINVTIPK

-520 KSSVLQLLLSELR
+520 KSSILHLLLNELR
-533 SSNGRIYLSGPL
+533 ATSGRIYLSGPL

-616 RAVYRQAEIYLLDD
+616 RAVYRQADVYLLDD

-644 DECISG
+644 DECIGG

-658 LVTHQLHYLKA
+658 LVTHQLHYLKD
-669 ADYIVIMNNGS
+669 ADYILIMNNGA
-680 VEAKGSYDELV
+680 VEAKGTYDELM
-691 STGKDFAKLLSSSHD
+691 SSGLDFAKLLSSSHD
-706 ENEDKKDVE
+706 ENEDKKD
-715 KPPPMSRR
+715 KPPPMTRR
-723 TSARLSTTRRPSL
+723 TSSRLSTTRRPSIT
-736 CESTGGCEVAQE
+736 ESMTGCDIPAQE

-757 SMGWRVYGAYLR
+757 SMGWRVYNAYMR
-769 AGGKAPPLL
+769 AGGKTARLA
-778 FMILLLVIGQLSATL
+778 FMVILLIVGQLSATL
-793 CDYWVTFWTNEVTTL
+793 CDYWVTFWTNEVTRM
-808 KEKANNRTIKDY
+808 KEREDNTTTKDY
-820 HVDRS
+820 DGIII
-825 PPLDNGTFNL
+825 PKNGTFDF
-835 SSYFSGV
+835 SSYFAGIE
-842 NLQPDLDIHAFIGP
+842 QRADLEIEANIGP
-856 LDTSQYL
+856 LNTVQYL
-863 YVYSALIVCC
+863 YIYSALIVCC

-897 DMFHSMLR
+897 DMFHSLLR
-905 GVMRFFDTNSSG
+905 GVMRFFDTTSSG

-946 VMFSILALN
+946 VMFSILTLN
-955 AAALIWT
+955 AAALVWT

-985 GIKRLE
+985 SIKRLE

-1011 IRSAGAEQRLI
+1011 IRSSGAQQRLI
-1022 QEFDKFQDIH
+1022 TEFDKFQDIH

-1050 DFICVI
+1050 DFICVL
-1056 YLTIVIVAFL
+1056 YLAIVIIAFL

-1112 LQYTHIEREPK
+1112 LQYTHIERESQ
-1123 WDKGE
+1123 WEKGE
-1128 KETPAGWPSR
+1128 RETPKGWPSR
-1138 GRIQFKNCYMKYTP
+1138 GRIEFRNCYMKYTP

-1161 NLVIESGWKVGIVGR
+1161 NLVLESGWKVGIVGR

-1197 VLIDDVDTS
+1197 ILIDDVNTGH
-1206 YLALQELRSKISI
+1206 LALQELRSQISI

-1239 NYDDEQL
+1239 NYDDDQL
-1246 WQALE
+1246 WNALE
-1251 AVSSKNLVLLFLVYA
+1251 AV
-1266 KVTCTTV
+1266 
-1273 NVFNKFQVDL
+1273 DL
-1283 KAAVPALDFKVSE
+1283 KEAVPALDFKVSE

-1305 RQLVCLARAILRANR
+1305 RQLGCLARAILRGNR

-1342 IRTRFA
+1342 IRKRFA
-1348 DCTVLTV
+1348 ECTVLTV

-1369 VMDSGRLVE
+1369 VMDAGRLVE
-1378 FDHPYLLLSNPEGHF
+1378 FDHPYCLLNNPNSHF
-1393 TKMVKETS
+1393 TKMVNETS
-1401 EKMSAQLFQIAKN
+1401 DKMSAQLYQIAKD
-1414 TYLSSGGVI
+1414 TYIKNGGIVE

>member
-1 MVSGNKDPCDLKKV
+1 MVSGNKDPSKPDKI

-23 TNNYKRANWFSK
+23 SNNYLRANFLSR
-35 TWFIWM
+35 TWFVWM
-41 MPTFWRGYKRDL
+41 MPTFWRGFKRDL
-53 YDSDLTKPKDSH
+53 FDSDLTKPKENH
-65 LSDKLGD
+65 LSEKLGD
-72 RLEKKWLEEIALASK
+72 RLEKKWLEEIALANK

-101 FWMSYAPSGIM
+101 FWMSYAPSGIL
-112 FLIQA
+112 FFIQA
-117 LVLKPFQPV
+117 LMLKPFQPV
-126 ALSLMLTYWE
+126 ALSLLLWYWE
-136 PGSTMSYEQAV
+136 PGSDMTYEQAV
-147 YCATAVI
+147 YCAAAVI
-154 MMSLVIAFLNHHGTY
+154 LMSLLIAFLNHHGTY
-169 STQQFGMKVRIAAC
+169 STQQFGMKLRIAAC

-232 QVIVVCYLI
+232 QVILICYLI
-241 YLKIGYAAIVG
+241 YIKIGYAAVVG

-274 RMRTAC
+274 RMNTAG

-287 IMDEIINGMQV
+287 IMDEIISGMQV

-307 FEQVVALAR
+307 FEQVVATAR
-316 KNEIKCITSA
+316 KNEIHSITQA

-349 LSYSLFGYQVTAD
+349 LSYSLFGFQVTAD

-370 FNTLQGTLSIIM
+370 YNTLQGTLSIIM

-395 VQRLEA
+395 IQRLEA
-401 FMLFDERED
+401 FMLLDERID
-410 LRSVPDVDIAKLVQM
+410 LRSVPGVDIAKLVHS
-425 VDNKKKKINL
+425 VENKKNKNL
-435 SEVDLRPNTFKKIDE
+435 SEVDLVRNTFKKIDE
-450 EGIYNPGFEC
+450 DGIYNPGFEC
-460 NEKGLMTS
+460 TEKALRKS
-468 TLCPMPVNPDVGIL
+468 AYNALQINPDIGII
-482 IQNVSASWTDDG
+482 IQDISASWIDDG
-494 PITLNQLNLMVPK
+494 PVTLKNLNITVPK

-520 KSSVLQLLLSELR
+520 KSSVLQLLLNELR
-533 SSNGRIYLSGPL
+533 STSGRIHLCGPL

-554 FVATVRQNILFGLPY
+554 FVTTVRQNILFGLPY
-569 NSKKYKEVVRVCALQ
+569 NAKKYKEVVKVCALL

-616 RAVYRQAEIYLLDD
+616 RAVYRQADIYLLDD

-669 ADYIVIMNNGS
+669 ADYIVIMNNGA
-680 VEAKGSYDELV
+680 VEAKGTYDELAT
-691 STGKDFAKLLSSSHD
+691 SGKDFAKLLSATHD
-706 ENEDKKDVE
+706 ENEDKKVE
-715 KPPPMSRR
+715 LIPPLSRR

-736 CESTGGCEVAQE
+736 TESTCEVPAQE

-757 SMGWRVYGAYLR
+757 SMGWHVYGAYLR
-769 AGGKAPPLL
+769 AGGRTGRLI
-778 FMILLLVIGQLSATL
+778 FMVILLIIGQLSATL
-793 CDYWVTFWTNEVTTL
+793 CDYWVTFWTNQVTRMKENESNATRRDYDREVTPKNT
-808 KEKANNRTIKDY
+808 
-820 HVDRS
+820 
-825 PPLDNGTFNL
+825 TFDF
-835 SSYFSGV
+835 STYFSGIE
-842 NLQPDLDIHAFIGP
+842 LRDDLNIHAYIGP
-856 LDTSQYL
+856 LDTAQYL
-863 YVYSALIVCC
+863 YVYTALIICC

-897 DMFHSMLR
+897 DMFHAMLR
-905 GVMRFFDTNSSG
+905 GVMRFFDNNSSG

-955 AAALIWT
+955 AAALVWT

-985 GIKRLE
+985 SIKRLE

-1011 IRSAGAEQRLI
+1011 IRSSGAQQRLI
-1022 QEFDKFQDIH
+1022 SDFDKFQDIH

-1050 DFICVI
+1050 DFICVL
-1056 YLTIVIVAFL
+1056 YLAIVIVAFL

-1112 LQYTHIEREPK
+1112 LQYTHIEREPQ
-1123 WDKGE
+1123 WEKGSR
-1128 KETPAGWPSR
+1128 ETPKNWPSK
-1138 GRIQFKNCYMKYTP
+1138 GRLEFRNCYMKYTP

-1161 NLVIESGWKVGIVGR
+1161 NLVIENGWKVGIVGR

-1191 AIVEGE
+1191 AIIEGE
-1197 VLIDDVDTS
+1197 IFIDDVETGS
-1206 YLALQELRSKISI
+1206 LSLQGLRSKISI

-1239 NYDDEQL
+1239 DYEDQEL
-1246 WQALE
+1246 WRALE
-1251 AVSSKNLVLLFLVYA
+1251 A
-1266 KVTCTTV
+1266 
-1273 NVFNKFQVDL
+1273 VDL
-1283 KAAVPALDFKVSE
+1283 KAAVPALDFKVAE

-1305 RQLVCLARAILRANR
+1305 RQLVCLARAILRGNR

-1342 IRTRFA
+1342 IRKRFA

-1369 VMDSGRLVE
+1369 VMDSGKLVE
-1378 FDHPYLLLSNPEGHF
+1378 FDHPYNLLNKPDGYF

-1401 EKMSAQLFQIAKN
+1401 EKMSAQLYQIAKN
-1414 TYLSSGGVI
+1414 TYINNSGVIE

>member
-1 MVSGNKDPCDLKKV
+1 MVSGNKDPCDPVKV
-15 PPKNREKK
+15 PPRHRDKK
-23 TNNYKRANWFSK
+23 TNNYERANFLTR
-35 TWFIWM
+35 TWFVWM

-53 YDSDLTKPKDSH
+53 YDADLTKPKESH

-72 RLEKKWLEEIALASK
+72 RLEKKWLEEIALASR

-101 FWMSYAPSGIM
+101 FWMSYAPSGFM

-117 LVLKPFQPV
+117 LLLKPFQPV
-126 ALSLMLTYWE
+126 ALSMLLSYWE
-136 PGSTMSYEQAV
+136 PGSDMTYEQAV
-147 YCATAVI
+147 YCASAVI
-154 MMSLVIAFLNHHGTY
+154 FMSLFIAFLNHHGTY
-169 STQQFGMKVRIAAC
+169 STQKFGMKVRIAAC

-232 QVIVVCYLI
+232 QVVLICYLI
-241 YLKIGYAAIVG
+241 YIRIGYAAIVG

-269 LAARL
+269 LAAIL
-274 RMRTAC
+274 RMKTAY

-287 IMDEIINGMQV
+287 IMDEIICGMQV

-316 KNEIKCITSA
+316 RNEIKCITSA

-349 LSYSLFGYQVTAD
+349 LSYSLLGFQVTAD
-362 IVFPLAQF
+362 IAFPLASM
-370 FNTLQGTLSIIM
+370 FNTLQATCAILIPQSLNNC
-382 SNAVSFLAEALIS
+382 SEAYIS
-395 VQRLEA
+395 VKRIESL
-401 FMLFDERED
+401 LLLDERED
-410 LRSVPDVDIAKLVQM
+410 LRSVAGVDIAKLV
-425 VDNKKKKINL
+425 L
-435 SEVDLRPNTFKKIDE
+435 SVERARTKTLDLDLRPNTFKTIDA
-450 EGIYNPGFEC
+450 EGIFNPGFDSH
-460 NEKGLMTS
+460 EKTLMS
-468 TLCPMPVNPDVGIL
+468 QAPNLPPMSPDVGVL
-482 IQNVSASWTDDG
+482 IQNISAKWTDDG
-494 PITLNQLNLMVPK
+494 PITLNNINIAVPK

-520 KSSVLQLLLSELR
+520 KSSVLQLLLNELR
-533 SSNGRIYLSGPL
+533 ATSGRINLCGPL

-616 RAVYRQAEIYLLDD
+616 RAVYRQADIYLLDD

-644 DECISG
+644 DECLSG
-650 YLRHTTRV
+650 YLRHTTRI

-669 ADYIVIMNNGS
+669 ADFIVVMNNGA
-680 VEAKGSYDELV
+680 VDVKGTYDELLL
-691 STGKDFAKLLSSSHD
+691 SGKDFAKLLTSSQD
-706 ENEDKKDVE
+706 DKDVVDE
-715 KPPPMSRR
+715 KPLPMSRR

-736 CESTGGCEVAQE
+736 TESAGGEVAQE

-769 AGGKAPPLL
+769 AGGRTLSL
-778 FMILLLVIGQLSATL
+778 TFMVVLLVIGQLSATL
-793 CDYWVTFWTNEVTTL
+793 CDYWVTFWTNEVTRL
-808 KEKANNRTIKDY
+808 KEA
-820 HVDRS
+820 S
-825 PPLDNGTFNL
+825 GNGTTKELDRLLTPSNSTFSL
-835 SSYFSGV
+835 TSYFSGIEIEA
-842 NLQPDLDIHAFIGP
+842 DLNIHAYIGP
-856 LDTSQYL
+856 LDTAQYL

-886 VCMTASRNLHN
+886 VCMKASRNLHN
-897 DMFHSMLR
+897 DMFASMLR

-917 RILNRFSKDIGA
+917 RILNRFSKDMGA

-955 AAALIWT
+955 AAALVWT

-985 GIKRLE
+985 SIKRLE

-1011 IRSAGAEQRLI
+1011 IRSAGAQQRLVK
-1022 QEFDKFQDIH
+1022 EFDRFQDIH

-1050 DFICVI
+1050 DFICVL
-1056 YLTIVIVAFL
+1056 YLAIVIVAFL

-1112 LQYTHIEREPK
+1112 LQYTNIEREPQ
-1123 WDKGE
+1123 WEKGAR
-1128 KETPAGWPSR
+1128 ETPKGWPSR
-1138 GRIQFKNCYMKYTP
+1138 GRIEFRNCYMKYTP

-1161 NLVIESGWKVGIVGR
+1161 NIIIENGWKVGIVGR

-1191 AIVEGE
+1191 SIVEGE
-1197 VLIDDVDTS
+1197 ILIDDVDTG
-1206 YLALQELRSKISI
+1206 YLSLQELRSKVSI

-1239 NYDDEQL
+1239 DYEDEQL

-1251 AVSSKNLVLLFLVYA
+1251 AV
-1266 KVTCTTV
+1266 
-1273 NVFNKFQVDL
+1273 DL
-1283 KAAVPALDFKVSE
+1283 KAAIPALDFKVSE

-1305 RQLVCLARAILRANR
+1305 RQLVCLARAILRGNR

-1342 IRTRFA
+1342 IRRKFA

-1369 VMDSGRLVE
+1369 VMDTGRLVE
-1378 FDHPYLLLSNPEGHF
+1378 FDHPYKLLTNPEGHF
-1393 TKMVKETS
+1393 TKMVKETG
-1401 EKMSAQLFQIAKN
+1401 EKMSSQLFEVAKN
-1414 TYLSSGGVI
+1414 TFLNNGGVIE

>member
-1 MVSGNKDPCDLKKV
+1 MVSGNKDPSDLKKV

-23 TNNYKRANWFSK
+23 TNNYKRANIFSK
-35 TWFIWM
+35 TWFVWM

-53 YDSDLTKPKDSH
+53 YDADLTKPKDSH

-101 FWMSYAPSGIM
+101 FWMSYAPSGVM

-117 LVLKPFQPV
+117 LILKPFQPV

-147 YCATAVI
+147 YCATSVI
-154 MMSLVIAFLNHHGTY
+154 MMSLFIAFLNHHGTY

-287 IMDEIINGMQV
+287 IMDEIISGMQV

-316 KNEIKCITSA
+316 KNEINCITSA

-410 LRSVPDVDIAKLVQM
+410 LRSVPDVDIAKLVQS
-425 VDNKKKKINL
+425 VDNQKKMKNL

-460 NEKGLMTS
+460 NDKGVLSS

-494 PITLNQLNLMVPK
+494 PITLNNLNLTVPK

-520 KSSVLQLLLSELR
+520 KSSILQLLLSELR
-533 SSNGRIYLSGPL
+533 STNGRIYLSGPL

-616 RAVYRQAEIYLLDD
+616 RAVYRQADIYLLDD

-669 ADYIVIMNNGS
+669 ADYIVILNNGS
-680 VEAKGSYDELV
+680 VDAKGTYDELV
-691 STGKDFAKLLSSSHD
+691 TTGKDFAKLLSSSHD
-706 ENEDKKDVE
+706 ENEDKKDLE

-736 CESTGGCEVAQE
+736 CESTGGCDVAQE

-757 SMGWRVYGAYLR
+757 SMGWHVYGAYLR
-769 AGGKAPPLL
+769 AGGRTPRLL

-808 KEKANNRTIKDY
+808 KEAATNITTKDY

-825 PPLDNGTFNL
+825 PPLHNGTFNL

-842 NLQPDLDIHAFIGP
+842 HQKPDLDIHAFIGP

-985 GIKRLE
+985 SIKRLE

-1011 IRSAGAEQRLI
+1011 IRSAGAEKRLI
-1022 QEFDKFQDIH
+1022 QEFDRFQDIH

-1123 WDKGE
+1123 WEKGDKE
-1128 KETPAGWPSR
+1128 APKDWPSK
-1138 GRIQFKNCYMKYTP
+1138 GRIEFRNCYMKYTP

-1161 NLVIESGWKVGIVGR
+1161 NLVLESGWKVGIVGR

-1197 VLIDDVDTS
+1197 VLIDDVNTS

-1239 NYDDEQL
+1239 NYEDEQL
-1246 WQALE
+1246 WKALE
-1251 AVSSKNLVLLFLVYA
+1251 A
-1266 KVTCTTV
+1266 
-1273 NVFNKFQVDL
+1273 VDL

-1305 RQLVCLARAILRANR
+1305 RQLVCLARAILRGNR

-1378 FDHPYLLLSNPEGHF
+1378 FDHPYHLLNNPEGHF

-1401 EKMSAQLFQIAKN
+1401 EKMSAQLYQIAKN
-1414 TYLSSGGVI
+1414 TYLDNGGVI

>member
-1 MVSGNKDPCDLKKV
+1 
-15 PPKNREKK
+15 
-23 TNNYKRANWFSK
+23 
-35 TWFIWM
+35 
-41 MPTFWRGYKRDL
+41 MPV
-53 YDSDLTKPKDSH
+53 
-65 LSDKLGD
+65 
-72 RLEKKWLEEIALASK
+72 KWLEEIALAN
-87 QGRKPSLLRAMTKA
+87 QQDRKPSLLRAMTKA

-117 LVLKPFQPV
+117 LVFKPFQPV
-126 ALSLMLTYWE
+126 ALSMMLAYWE
-136 PGSTMSYEQAV
+136 PGSNMTYEQAV

-154 MMSLVIAFLNHHGTY
+154 LISIFIGFLNHHGTY

-269 LAARL
+269 LAAKL
-274 RMRTAC
+274 RKKTAY

-287 IMDEIINGMQV
+287 IMDEIISGMQV

-307 FEQVVALAR
+307 FEQVVVLSR
-316 KNEIKCITSA
+316 KNEIDSITSA

-334 SFMVFTERLTLYITL
+334 SFMVFTERLSLYITL
-349 LSYSLFGYQVTAD
+349 LTYSLFGYQVTAD

-395 VQRLEA
+395 VQRLEE
-401 FMLFDERED
+401 FMLLDERED
-410 LRSVPDVDIAKLVQM
+410 LRSVPNVDIAKLLQSVKSQ
-425 VDNKKKKINL
+425 KT
-435 SEVDLRPNTFKKIDE
+435 LRP
-450 EGIYNPGFEC
+450 
-460 NEKGLMTS
+460 LVTS
-468 TLCPMPVNPDVGIL
+468 TYVQLLSRKLTKKVY
-482 IQNVSASWTDDG
+482 
-494 PITLNQLNLMVPK
+494 ITQ
-507 GKLCAIIGSVGSG
+507 
-520 KSSVLQLLLSELR
+520 SSILQLLLSELR
-533 SSNGRIYLSGPL
+533 SSSGRVYLSGPL

-569 NSKKYKEVVRVCALQ
+569 SAKKYKEVIRVCALQ
-584 KDFQQFP
+584 KDFQQLP

-616 RAVYRQAEIYLLDD
+616 RAVYRQADIYLMDD

-644 DECISG
+644 DECING

-658 LVTHQLHYLKA
+658 LVTHQLHYLKD
-669 ADYIVIMNNGS
+669 ADCIVILNNGM
-680 VEAKGSYDELV
+680 VEAKGTYDELQT
-691 STGKDFAKLLSSSHD
+691 TGKDFAKLLSSSHD
-706 ENEDKKDVE
+706 ENEDKKKLD
-715 KPPPMSRR
+715 KPLPLSRR
-723 TSARLSTTRRPSL
+723 TSARLSTTRRPSMTD
-736 CESTGGCEVAQE
+736 SMTGFEIPAQE

-757 SMGWRVYGAYLR
+757 SMGWHVYGAYLS
-769 AGGKAPPLL
+769 AGGKTPRVI
-778 FMILLLVIGQLSATL
+778 FMILLLVVGQLSATL
-793 CDYWVTFWTNEVTTL
+793 CDYWVTFWTNEVTTM
-808 KEKANNRTIKDY
+808 KDFENNRTSINKQDY
-820 HVDRS
+820 HLQTS
-825 PPLDNGTFNL
+825 PRTFNV
-835 SSYFSGV
+835 SSYFTGI
-842 NLQPDLDIHAFIGP
+842 NQKPDLNIHDYIGP
-856 LDTSQYL
+856 LDTAQYL

-880 AFMFFK
+880 AFIFFK

-897 DMFHSMLR
+897 NMFHSMLR

-962 LLPTTIILLLFYT
+962 LLPTTIILLLFYS

-985 GIKRLE
+985 SIKRLE

-1002 SATLNGIST
+1002 SATLNGIGT
-1011 IRSAGAEQRLI
+1011 IRSAGAEKRLI
-1022 QEFDKFQDIH
+1022 QEFDQFQDIH

-1050 DFICVI
+1050 DFICVL

-1123 WDKGE
+1123 WEKGD
-1128 KETPAGWPSR
+1128 KETPKNWPLR
-1138 GRIQFKNCYMKYTP
+1138 GRIEFKNCYMKYSP
-1152 EDLPVLKNL
+1152 NDLPVLKNL

-1197 VLIDDVDTS
+1197 VLIDGVDTS
-1206 YLALQELRSKISI
+1206 YIALQDLRSKISI

-1246 WQALE
+1246 WRALE
-1251 AVSSKNLVLLFLVYA
+1251 G
-1266 KVTCTTV
+1266 
-1273 NVFNKFQVDL
+1273 VDL
-1283 KAAVPALDFKVSE
+1283 KNAVPALDFKVSE
-1296 GGSNFSLGQ
+1296 GGANFSLGQ
-1305 RQLVCLARAILRANR
+1305 RQLVCLARAILRGNK

-1334 TDEFIQRT
+1334 TDEFIQKT

-1355 AHRLNTIMDSDRVM
+1355 AHRLNTIMDSDRVI
-1369 VMDSGRLVE
+1369 VMDCGRLVE
-1378 FDHPYLLLSNPEGHF
+1378 FDYPHKLLNNPEGYF
-1393 TKMVKETS
+1393 ISGVINDLLSKMSTQLLPIIPPVTWAQTTDSVFLTFNVES
-1401 EKMSAQLFQIAKN
+1401 EKPEIIIERRAVTFEGIGNPDKKYYAVVIELYTDIDPKR
-1414 TYLSSGGVI
+1414 SSYTNKGRYVEVFLTKDKANEPFWPSLTNDKKKHHWLKIDFERWQEETEGDDLEENMDV

>member
-1 MVSGNKDPCDLKKV
+1 MVSGNKDPSDLKKV

-23 TNNYKRANWFSK
+23 TNNYMRANWFSK
-35 TWFIWM
+35 TWFVWM

-53 YDSDLTKPKDSH
+53 YDSDLTKPKESH

-154 MMSLVIAFLNHHGTY
+154 MMSLLIAFLNHHGTY

-217 DYAFIYTHFIWLLPL
+217 DYAFIYTHFIWILPL
-232 QVIVVCYLI
+232 QVVVVCYLI

-287 IMDEIINGMQV
+287 IMDEIISGMQV

-349 LSYSLFGYQVTAD
+349 LSYSLFGFQVTAD

-425 VDNKKKKINL
+425 VDNRKKNHNL

-460 NEKGLMTS
+460 NEKGLLNS
-468 TLCPMPVNPDVGIL
+468 TLCPMPVNPDVGIM

-494 PITLNQLNLMVPK
+494 PVTLNQLNITVPK

-520 KSSVLQLLLSELR
+520 KSSVLQLLLNELR
-533 SSNGRIYLSGPL
+533 STNGKIYISGPV

-616 RAVYRQAEIYLLDD
+616 RAVYRQADVYLLDD

-650 YLRHTTRV
+650 YLRHSTRV

-680 VEAKGSYDELV
+680 VEAKGTYDELIN
-691 STGKDFAKLLSSSHD
+691 TGKDFAKLLSSSHD
-706 ENEDKKDVE
+706 ENEDLKDIE

-769 AGGKAPPLL
+769 AGGRAPPLI
-778 FMILLLVIGQLSATL
+778 FMIVLLVVGQLSATL

-808 KEKANNRTIKDY
+808 KEAANNRTTKDY

-842 NLQPDLDIHAFIGP
+842 NIKPDLEIHAYIGP
-856 LDTSQYL
+856 LDTAQYL
-863 YVYSALIVCC
+863 YVYSALIICC

-1022 QEFDKFQDIH
+1022 KEFDRFQDIH

-1128 KETPAGWPSR
+1128 KETPKGWPSR
-1138 GRIQFKNCYMKYTP
+1138 GRIQFKSCYMKYTP

-1197 VLIDDVDTS
+1197 VLIDDVDTA

-1239 NYDDEQL
+1239 NYDDDQL

-1251 AVSSKNLVLLFLVYA
+1251 AV
-1266 KVTCTTV
+1266 
-1273 NVFNKFQVDL
+1273 DL
-1283 KAAVPALDFKVSE
+1283 KAAVPSLDFKVSE

-1378 FDHPYLLLSNPEGHF
+1378 FDHPYLLLNNPEGHF

-1401 EKMSAQLFQIAKN
+1401 EKMSAQLYQIAKD
-1414 TYLSSGGVI
+1414 TYLNNGGVI

>member
-1 MVSGNKDPCDLKKV
+1 MVSGNKDSSDFQKV

-23 TNNYKRANWFSK
+23 TNNYKRAHFLSK

-41 MPTFWRGYKRDL
+41 IPTFWRGYKRDL
-53 YDSDLTKPKDSH
+53 YDSDLTKPKDNH

-72 RLEKKWLEEIALASK
+72 RLEKKWLEEIALANK
-87 QGRKPSLLRAMTKA
+87 KGRKPSLLRAMTKA

-117 LVLKPFQPV
+117 LILKPFQPV
-126 ALSLMLTYWE
+126 ALSMMLSYWE
-136 PGSTMSYEQAV
+136 PGSDMSYEQAV

-154 MMSLVIAFLNHHGTY
+154 VMSLLIAFLNHHGTY

-241 YLKIGYAAIVG
+241 YIKIGYAAIVG

-287 IMDEIINGMQV
+287 IMDEIISGMQV

-307 FEQVVALAR
+307 FEQVVAMAR
-316 KNEIKCITSA
+316 KNEITCITSA

-410 LRSVPDVDIAKLVQM
+410 LRSVPDVDIAKLVQS
-425 VDNKKKKINL
+425 VEKQKNKNL
-435 SEVDLRPNTFKKIDE
+435 SEVDLRPNTFKKIDV

-460 NEKGLMTS
+460 TEKGLMAHQPLS
-468 TLCPMPVNPDVGIL
+468 AMVVNPDTGIAL
-482 IQNVSASWTDDG
+482 QDVFANWTEDG
-494 PITLNQLNLMVPK
+494 PATLHDINITVPK

-520 KSSVLQLLLSELR
+520 KSSILQLLLNELR
-533 SSNGRIYLSGPL
+533 ATSGRIYLSGPL
-545 SYASQEPWL
+545 AYACQEPWL

-616 RAVYRQAEIYLLDD
+616 RAVYRQADIYLLDD

-644 DECISG
+644 DECING
-650 YLRHTTRV
+650 YLRHTTRI

-669 ADYIVIMNNGS
+669 ADYIVIMNNGTVDAS
-680 VEAKGSYDELV
+680 GTYEELLT
-691 STGKDFAKLLSSSHD
+691 SGKDFAKLLSSSQD
-706 ENEDKKDVE
+706 ENQDEAETE

-736 CESTGGCEVAQE
+736 SESTTGYEVPAQE
-748 MEEEERESG
+748 MEEEQRESG
-757 SMGWRVYGAYLR
+757 SMGWHVYKAYLK
-769 AGGKAPPLL
+769 AGGRTPRLL
-778 FMILLLVIGQLSATL
+778 FMIFLLVIGQLSATL
-793 CDYWVTFWTNEVTTL
+793 CDYWVTFWTNEVTIQ
-808 KEKANNRTIKDY
+808 KEKET
-820 HVDRS
+820 
-825 PPLDNGTFNL
+825 NGTTKEYDNVISPKNSTFNI
-835 SSYFSGV
+835 SHYFSGV
-842 NLQPDLDIHAFIGP
+842 TLDPDLDIHAYIGP

-886 VCMTASRNLHN
+886 VCMTVSRNLHN

-962 LLPTTIILLLFYT
+962 LLPTTIILLLFYV

-985 GIKRLE
+985 SIKRLE

-1002 SATLNGIST
+1002 TATLNGIST
-1011 IRSAGAEQRLI
+1011 IRSSGAQQRLI

-1050 DFICVI
+1050 DFICVL
-1056 YLTIVIVAFL
+1056 YLAIVIVAFL

-1112 LQYTHIEREPK
+1112 LQYTHIEREPQ
-1123 WDKGE
+1123 WDKGAR
-1128 KETPAGWPSR
+1128 ETPKDWPWN
-1138 GRIQFKNCYMKYTP
+1138 GRIEFRNCFMKYSP

-1161 NLVIESGWKVGIVGR
+1161 NLIIESGWKVGIVGR

-1197 VLIDDVDTS
+1197 VLIDDIDTG

-1227 SATVRYNLDPFN
+1227 SATVRYNLDPFD
-1239 NYDDEQL
+1239 NYSDEEL
-1246 WQALE
+1246 WKAIE
-1251 AVSSKNLVLLFLVYA
+1251 A
-1266 KVTCTTV
+1266 
-1273 NVFNKFQVDL
+1273 VDL
-1283 KAAVPALDFKVSE
+1283 KAAISALDFKVSE

-1305 RQLVCLARAILRANR
+1305 RQLVCLARAILRGNK

-1342 IRTRFA
+1342 IRAQFA

-1378 FDHPYLLLSNPEGHF
+1378 FDHPYKLLNNPDGHF

-1401 EKMSAQLFQIAKN
+1401 DKMSAQLYQIAKN
-1414 TYLSSGGVI
+1414 TYIKNVGGIE

>member
-1 MVSGNKDPCDLKKV
+1 MVSGNKDPSDLKKV

-35 TWFIWM
+35 TWFVWM

-126 ALSLMLTYWE
+126 VLSLMLTYWE
-136 PGSTMSYEQAV
+136 PGSTMTYEQAV
-147 YCATAVI
+147 YCATGVI

-232 QVIVVCYLI
+232 QVVVVCYLI

-316 KNEIKCITSA
+316 KNEIKQITSA

-425 VDNKKKKINL
+425 VENKKKKNNL

-460 NEKGLMTS
+460 NEKGLMSS

-494 PITLNQLNLMVPK
+494 PITLNQLNITVPK

-533 SSNGRIYLSGPL
+533 STSGRVYLCGPL
-545 SYASQEPWL
+545 SYACQEPWL

-616 RAVYRQAEIYLLDD
+616 RAVYRQADVYLLDD

-680 VEAKGSYDELV
+680 VEAKGTYDELV
-691 STGKDFAKLLSSSHD
+691 STAKDFAKLLSSSHD
-706 ENEDKKDVE
+706 ENDDKKDVE
-715 KPPPMSRR
+715 KRPPMSRR

-736 CESTGGCEVAQE
+736 CESMGGCEVAQE

-769 AGGKAPPLL
+769 AGGRAPPLV
-778 FMILLLVIGQLSATL
+778 FMIVLLVVGQLSATL
-793 CDYWVTFWTNEVTTL
+793 CDYWVTFWSNEVTTL
-808 KEKANNRTIKDY
+808 KEAANNRTTKDY
-820 HVDRS
+820 HFDRS
-825 PPLDNGTFNL
+825 LPRDNGTFNF

-842 NLQPDLDIHAFIGP
+842 NQQPDLDIHAYIGP
-856 LDTSQYL
+856 LDTAQYL

-1050 DFICVI
+1050 DFICVL

-1128 KETPAGWPSR
+1128 KETPKGWPAR

-1239 NYDDEQL
+1239 NYDDDQL

-1251 AVSSKNLVLLFLVYA
+1251 AV
-1266 KVTCTTV
+1266 
-1273 NVFNKFQVDL
+1273 DL
-1283 KAAVPALDFKVSE
+1283 KGAVPALDFKVSE
-1296 GGSNFSLGQ
+1296 GGGNFSLGQ

-1348 DCTVLTV
+1348 ECTVLTV

-1378 FDHPYLLLSNPEGHF
+1378 FDHPYLLLNKPDGYF

-1401 EKMSAQLFQIAKN
+1401 EKMSAQLYEIAKN
-1414 TYLSSGGVI
+1414 TYLNSGGVI

>member
-1 MVSGNKDPCDLKKV
+1 MEALLNV
-15 PPKNREKK
+15 
-23 TNNYKRANWFSK
+23 
-35 TWFIWM
+35 
-41 MPTFWRGYKRDL
+41 
-53 YDSDLTKPKDSH
+53 
-65 LSDKLGD
+65 
-72 RLEKKWLEEIALASK
+72 KKWIEEIALANK
-87 QGRKPSLLRAMTKA
+87 QGRKPSLLRAMTKT
-101 FWMSYAPSGIM
+101 FWLSYASSGFM
-112 FLIQA
+112 FFVQA
-117 LVLKPFQPV
+117 IILKPFQPV
-126 ALSLMLTYWE
+126 ALSMLLFYWE
-136 PGSTMSYEQAV
+136 PGSNMTYEQAV
-147 YCATAVI
+147 YCASAVI
-154 MMSLVIAFLNHHGTY
+154 LISLLIAFLNHHGTY

-232 QVIVVCYLI
+232 QVLVVCYLI
-241 YLKIGYAAIVG
+241 YIKIGYAAIVG

-274 RMRTAC
+274 RMKTAI

-316 KNEIKCITSA
+316 KNEINCVTSA

-334 SFMVFTERLTLYITL
+334 SFMVFTERLSLYITL

-401 FMLFDERED
+401 FMLLDERED
-410 LRSVPDVDIAKLVQM
+410 LRSVADVDIAKLVLRAK
-425 VDNKKKKINL
+425 NKKIKNL
-435 SEVDLRPNTFKKIDE
+435 SEVDLRSNTFKKIEE
-450 EGIYNPGFEC
+450 EGIYNPGFDC
-460 NEKGLMTS
+460 NEKALISPAINANSMH
-468 TLCPMPVNPDVGIL
+468 PDVGIY
-482 IQNVSASWTDDG
+482 IQDVSASWTDGG
-494 PITLNQLNLMVPK
+494 PITLRNINLSIPK

-520 KSSVLQLLLSELR
+520 KSSILHLLLNELR
-533 SSNGRIYLSGPL
+533 ATSGKIYLSGPL
-545 SYASQEPWL
+545 SYACQEPWL
-554 FVATVRQNILFGLPY
+554 FVSTVRQNILFGLPY
-569 NSKKYKEVVRVCALQ
+569 NSKKYKEVVKVCALQ

-616 RAVYRQAEIYLLDD
+616 RAVYRHAEIYLLDD

-644 DECISG
+644 DECITG

-658 LVTHQLHYLKA
+658 LVTHQLHYLQA
-669 ADYIVIMNNGS
+669 ADYIVIMNNG
-680 VEAKGSYDELV
+680 VIEAKGTYEELTT
-691 STGKDFAKLLSSSHD
+691 SGKDFAKLLCSVQ
-706 ENEDKKDVE
+706 EDKEVNPETE

-723 TSARLSTTRRPSL
+723 TSSRLSTARRPSL
-736 CESTGGCEVAQE
+736 ADSASGCDGPAQE

-757 SMGWRVYGAYLR
+757 SMGWHVYGAYLR
-769 AGGKAPPLL
+769 AGGRTGRLIFMVVLL
-778 FMILLLVIGQLSATL
+778 IVGQLSATL
-793 CDYWVTFWTNEVTTL
+793 CDYWVTLWTNEVTRQKERETNTTVKEYERVTPVDNSTFTL
-808 KEKANNRTIKDY
+808 T
-820 HVDRS
+820 
-825 PPLDNGTFNL
+825 T
-835 SSYFSGV
+835 YFSGIDIEP
-842 NLQPDLDIHAFIGP
+842 NLDIHAYIGP

-863 YVYSALIVCC
+863 YVYTALIFCC

-886 VCMTASRNLHN
+886 VCMTSSRNLHN

-905 GVMRFFDTNSSG
+905 GVMRFFDSNSSG

-935 RFLLECIQIYL
+935 RFLLESIQIYL

-955 AAALIWT
+955 AAALVWT
-962 LLPTTIILLLFYT
+962 LLPTTIILLLFYV

-985 GIKRLE
+985 SIKRLE

-1002 SATLNGIST
+1002 STTLNGIST
-1011 IRSAGAEQRLI
+1011 IRSAGAQQRLI
-1022 QEFDKFQDIH
+1022 QEFDGYQDIH

-1050 DFICVI
+1050 DFICVL
-1056 YLTIVIVAFL
+1056 YLAIVIVAFL

-1112 LQYTHIEREPK
+1112 LQYTHIEREPQ
-1123 WDKGE
+1123 WDKGT
-1128 KETPAGWPSR
+1128 KETPKGWPWC
-1138 GRIQFKNCYMKYTP
+1138 GRIEFRNCFMKYTT

-1191 AIVEGE
+1191 AIIEGE
-1197 VLIDDVDTS
+1197 VLIDEVDTGHLS
-1206 YLALQELRSKISI
+1206 LQDLRSKISI

-1227 SATVRYNLDPFN
+1227 SATIRYNLDPFN
-1239 NYDDEQL
+1239 SYDDEKL
-1246 WQALE
+1246 WKALE
-1251 AVSSKNLVLLFLVYA
+1251 AV
-1266 KVTCTTV
+1266 
-1273 NVFNKFQVDL
+1273 DL
-1283 KAAVPALDFKVSE
+1283 KGAIPALDFKVSE

-1305 RQLVCLARAILRANR
+1305 RQLVCLARAILRGNR

-1334 TDEFIQRT
+1334 TDEFIQKT
-1342 IRTRFA
+1342 IRKRFS

-1378 FDHPYLLLSNPEGHF
+1378 FDHPYRLLNNPEGYF

-1401 EKMSAQLFQIAKN
+1401 EKMSSQLYQIAKK
-1414 TYLSSGGVI
+1414 TFLDSGGVIE

>member
-1 MVSGNKDPCDLKKV
+1 MVSGNKSPSDPMKV

-23 TNNYKRANWFSK
+23 SNNYLRANVISK
-35 TWFIWM
+35 TWFVWM

-53 YDSDLTKPKDSH
+53 YDADLTRPKENH
-65 LSDKLGD
+65 HSDILGD
-72 RLEKKWLEEIALASK
+72 RLEKKWFEEIALANK
-87 QGRKPSLLRAMTKA
+87 QGRKPSLLRAMTKT
-101 FWMSYAPSGIM
+101 FWLSYAPSGIM

-117 LVLKPFQPV
+117 LILKPFQPV
-126 ALSLMLTYWE
+126 ALSMLLAYWE
-136 PGSTMSYEQAV
+136 PGSTMTYEQAI
-147 YCATAVI
+147 YCASAVI
-154 MMSLVIAFLNHHGTY
+154 IMSLLIAFLNHHGTY

-232 QVIVVCYLI
+232 QVVLVCYLI

-274 RMRTAC
+274 RMKTAC

-316 KNEIKCITSA
+316 KNEINSVTSA

-349 LSYSLFGYQVTAD
+349 LSYSLFGFQVTAD

-370 FNTLQGTLSIIM
+370 YNTLQGTLSIIM

-401 FMLFDERED
+401 FMLLDERED
-410 LRSVPDVDIAKLVQM
+410 LRSVAGVDIAKLVQK
-425 VDNKKKKINL
+425 VENKKMKTL
-435 SEVDLRPNTFKKIDE
+435 SELDLCANTFKKIDE
-450 EGIYNPGFEC
+450 DGIYNPGFDC
-460 NEKGLMTS
+460 NERGLMTQS
-468 TLCPMPVNPDVGIL
+468 SLVPANSDIGIEM
-482 IQNVSASWTDDG
+482 QDVSANWIEDTV
-494 PITLNQLNLMVPK
+494 TLRNINISIPK
-507 GKLCAIIGSVGSG
+507 GKLCAIIGAVGAG
-520 KSSVLQLLLSELR
+520 KSSILQLLLNELR
-533 SSNGRIYLSGPL
+533 STSGRVFLSGPL
-545 SYASQEPWL
+545 SYACQEPWL

-569 NSKKYKEVVRVCALQ
+569 NAKKYKEVVRVCALQ

-616 RAVYRQAEIYLLDD
+616 RAVYRQADIYLLDD

-644 DECISG
+644 DECING
-650 YLRHTTRV
+650 YLRHTTRI

-669 ADYIVIMNNGS
+669 ADYIVIMNNGTID
-680 VEAKGSYDELV
+680 AKGTYGELMH
-691 STGKDFAKLLSSSHD
+691 SGKDFAKLLSSVQ
-706 ENEDKKDVE
+706 EDDKPEVE

-736 CESTGGCEVAQE
+736 AESTTEVPAQE

-757 SMGWRVYGAYLR
+757 SMGWHVYGAYLR
-769 AGGKAPPLL
+769 AGGKTGRLL
-778 FMILLLVIGQLSATL
+778 FMVVLLLIGQLSATL
-793 CDYWVTFWTNEVTTL
+793 CDYWVTVWTNEVTRQ
-808 KEKANNRTIKDY
+808 KERE
-820 HVDRS
+820 S
-825 PPLDNGTFNL
+825 NGTNDYSTVVVPPNSTFTFT
-835 SSYFSGV
+835 SYFTGIEAEP
-842 NLQPDLDIHAFIGP
+842 NLDIHAYIGP

-863 YVYSALIVCC
+863 YIYTALIICC

-886 VCMTASRNLHN
+886 VCMTSSRNLHN

-955 AAALIWT
+955 AAALVWT

-985 GIKRLE
+985 SIKRLE

-1011 IRSAGAEQRLI
+1011 IRSSGAQQRLI
-1022 QEFDKFQDIH
+1022 QEFDRFQDIH

-1056 YLTIVIVAFL
+1056 YLAIVIVAFL

-1112 LQYTHIEREPK
+1112 LQYTHIEREPQ
-1123 WDKGE
+1123 WDKGTQ
-1128 KETPAGWPSR
+1128 ETPKDWPSR
-1138 GRIQFKNCYMKYTP
+1138 GRIQFKNCFMKYTP
-1152 EDLPVLKNL
+1152 EDLPILKNL
-1161 NLVIESGWKVGIVGR
+1161 NLVLESGWKVGIVGR

-1197 VLIDDVDTS
+1197 ILIDDVDTGN
-1206 YLALQELRSKISI
+1206 LALQELRSKISI

-1227 SATVRYNLDPFN
+1227 SATIRYNLDPFN
-1239 NYDDEQL
+1239 CYDDEHL
-1246 WQALE
+1246 WRALE
-1251 AVSSKNLVLLFLVYA
+1251 A
-1266 KVTCTTV
+1266 
-1273 NVFNKFQVDL
+1273 VDL
-1283 KAAVPALDFKVSE
+1283 KAAIPSLDFKVSE

-1305 RQLVCLARAILRANR
+1305 RQLVCLARAILRGNR

-1334 TDEFIQRT
+1334 TDEFIQKT
-1342 IRTRFA
+1342 IRKKFA

-1369 VMDSGRLVE
+1369 VMDAGRLVE
-1378 FDHPYLLLSNPEGHF
+1378 FDYPYKLLCNPEGHF

-1401 EKMSAQLFQIAKN
+1401 DKMSAQLFEIAKN
-1414 TYLSSGGVI
+1414 TFLKSGGVIE

>member
-1 MVSGNKDPCDLKKV
+1 MVSGNKDPSDLKKV

-23 TNNYKRANWFSK
+23 TNNYMRANWFSK
-35 TWFIWM
+35 TWFVWM

-53 YDSDLTKPKDSH
+53 YDSDLTKPKESH

-154 MMSLVIAFLNHHGTY
+154 MMSLIIAFLNHHGTY

-217 DYAFIYTHFIWLLPL
+217 DYAFIYTHFIWILPL
-232 QVIVVCYLI
+232 QVVVVCYLI

-274 RMRTAC
+274 RMKTAC

-287 IMDEIINGMQV
+287 IMDEIISGMQV

-349 LSYSLFGYQVTAD
+349 LSYSLFGFQVTAD
-362 IVFPLAQF
+362 IAFPLAQM
-370 FNTLQGTLSIIM
+370 FNILQLTLAVQMPTCLSMVMEGYTSILRI
-382 SNAVSFLAEALIS
+382 EALLS
-395 VQRLEA
+395 L
-401 FMLFDERED
+401 DERED

-425 VDNKKKKINL
+425 VDNKKKNHNL

-460 NEKGLMTS
+460 SEKGLMNS
-468 TLCPMPVNPDVGIL
+468 TLCPMPVNPDVGIM

-494 PITLNQLNLMVPK
+494 PATLNQLNITVPK

-520 KSSVLQLLLSELR
+520 KSSVLQLLLNELR
-533 SSNGRIYLSGPL
+533 STNGKIYLCGPL

-616 RAVYRQAEIYLLDD
+616 RAVYRQADVYLLDD

-650 YLRHTTRV
+650 YLRHSTRV

-680 VEAKGSYDELV
+680 VEAKGTYDELV
-691 STGKDFAKLLSSSHD
+691 NTGKDFAKLLSSSHD
-706 ENEDKKDVE
+706 ENEDLKDVE

-769 AGGKAPPLL
+769 AGGRAPPLI
-778 FMILLLVIGQLSATL
+778 FMIVLLVVGQLSATL

-808 KEKANNRTIKDY
+808 KEAANNRTTKDY

-842 NLQPDLDIHAFIGP
+842 NISPDLDIHAYIGP
-856 LDTSQYL
+856 LDTAQYL

-1022 QEFDKFQDIH
+1022 KEFDRFQDIH

-1128 KETPAGWPSR
+1128 KETPKGWPSR
-1138 GRIQFKNCYMKYTP
+1138 GRIQFKGCYMKYTP

-1197 VLIDDVDTS
+1197 VLIDDVDTA

-1239 NYDDEQL
+1239 NYDDDQL

-1251 AVSSKNLVLLFLVYA
+1251 AV
-1266 KVTCTTV
+1266 
-1273 NVFNKFQVDL
+1273 DL
-1283 KAAVPALDFKVSE
+1283 KAAVPSLDFKVSE

-1378 FDHPYLLLSNPEGHF
+1378 FDHPYLLLNNPEGHF

-1401 EKMSAQLFQIAKN
+1401 EKMSAQLYQIAKD
-1414 TYLSSGGVI
+1414 TYISNGGVI

>member
-1 MVSGNKDPCDLKKV
+1 MTK
-15 PPKNREKK
+15 
-23 TNNYKRANWFSK
+23 
-35 TWFIWM
+35 
-41 MPTFWRGYKRDL
+41 TFWL
-53 YDSDLTKPKDSH
+53 
-65 LSDKLGD
+65 
-72 RLEKKWLEEIALASK
+72 
-87 QGRKPSLLRAMTKA
+87 
-101 FWMSYAPSGIM
+101 SYAPSGFM
-112 FLIQA
+112 FLLQA

-126 ALSLMLTYWE
+126 ALSMMLSYWE
-136 PGSTMSYEQAV
+136 PGSNMTYEQAV
-147 YCATAVI
+147 YSASAVI
-154 MMSLVIAFLNHHGTY
+154 LMSLLIAFLNHHGTY

-232 QVIVVCYLI
+232 QVVLVCYLI
-241 YLKIGYAAIVG
+241 YIRIGYAAIIG
-252 VIGIVLQ
+252 VVGIVLQ

-269 LAARL
+269 LAAKL
-274 RMRTAC
+274 RMKTAY

-287 IMDEIINGMQV
+287 IMDEIISGMQV

-307 FEQVVALAR
+307 FEKVVAMAR

-349 LSYSLFGYQVTAD
+349 LSYSLFGFQVTAD

-370 FNTLQGTLSIIM
+370 YNTLQGTLSIIM

-401 FMLFDERED
+401 FMLLDERED
-410 LRSVPDVDIAKLVQM
+410 LRSVADVDIAKLVER
-425 VDNKKKKINL
+425 VESKKKKNRSEL
-435 SEVDLRPNTFKKIDE
+435 SHRSSTFKKIDE
-450 EGIYNPGFEC
+450 EGICNPGFDC
-460 NEKGLMTS
+460 NEKGFMTQDLS
-468 TLCPMPVNPDVGIL
+468 TIPVNQDIGIS
-482 IQNVSASWTDDG
+482 IKNVSANWTEDG
-494 PITLNQLNLMVPK
+494 PVTLRNINLSIPK

-520 KSSVLQLLLSELR
+520 KSSILQLLLNELR
-533 SSNGRIYLSGPL
+533 STNGQILLSGPL
-545 SYASQEPWL
+545 SYACQEPWL

-569 NSKKYKEVVRVCALQ
+569 NHRKYKEVVRVCALQ

-616 RAVYRQAEIYLLDD
+616 RAVYREADIYLLDD

-669 ADYIVIMNNGS
+669 ADYIVIMNNGCI
-680 VEAKGSYDELV
+680 EAKGTYDEL
-691 STGKDFAKLLSSSHD
+691 STSDKDFAKLLHSVQD
-706 ENEDKKDVE
+706 DNETNAEKKL
-715 KPPPMSRR
+715 PPPLSRR

-736 CESTGGCEVAQE
+736 AESLMGCEVPAQE

-757 SMGWRVYGAYLR
+757 SMGWRVYGAYLK
-769 AGGKAPPLL
+769 AGGRTSKII
-778 FMILLLVIGQLSATL
+778 FMVVLLVIGQLSATL
-793 CDYWVTFWTNEVTTL
+793 CDYWVTFWTNEVTL
-808 KEKANNRTIKDY
+808 MKERESNSTVKDY
-820 HVDRS
+820 DKVTTPVNS
-825 PPLDNGTFNL
+825 TFSL
-835 SSYFSGV
+835 TSYFSGIE
-842 NLQPDLDIHAFIGP
+842 LQPNLNLYSLIGP

-863 YVYSALIVCC
+863 YVYTTLIICC
-873 IFFITAR
+873 IFFIMAR

-955 AAALIWT
+955 AAALVWT
-962 LLPTTIILLLFYT
+962 LLPTTIILLLFYV

-985 GIKRLE
+985 SIKRLE

-1011 IRSAGAEQRLI
+1011 IRSAGAQQRLI
-1022 QEFDKFQDIH
+1022 QEFDRYQDIH

-1050 DFICVI
+1050 DFICVV

-1066 VIDSKTIFSGNVGL
+1066 VIDSKTVFSGNVGL

-1112 LQYTHIEREPK
+1112 LQYTHIEREPQ
-1123 WDKGE
+1123 WEKGT
-1128 KETPAGWPSR
+1128 KETPKGWPWR
-1138 GRIQFKNCYMKYTP
+1138 GRVEFRNCYMKYTP

-1191 AIVEGE
+1191 AILEGE
-1197 VLIDDVDTS
+1197 VLIDDVDTA
-1206 YLALQELRSKISI
+1206 YLSLQELRSKISI

-1227 SATVRYNLDPFN
+1227 SASIRYNLDPFN
-1239 NYDDEQL
+1239 CYDDEKL
-1246 WQALE
+1246 WKALE
-1251 AVSSKNLVLLFLVYA
+1251 AA
-1266 KVTCTTV
+1266 
-1273 NVFNKFQVDL
+1273 DL
-1283 KAAVPALDFKVSE
+1283 KAVIPALDFKVSE

-1305 RQLVCLARAILRANR
+1305 RQLVCLARAILRGNR

-1334 TDEFIQRT
+1334 TDEFIQKT
-1342 IRTRFA
+1342 IRKRFS
-1348 DCTVLTV
+1348 DCTVITV

-1369 VMDSGRLVE
+1369 VMDSGCLVE
-1378 FDHPYLLLSNPEGHF
+1378 FDHPYRLLNNPEGYF

-1401 EKMSAQLFQIAKN
+1401 EKMSAQLYEIAKK
-1414 TYLSSGGVI
+1414 TYIDSGGVVEI

>member
-1 MVSGNKDPCDLKKV
+1 MVSGNKDPSDLKKV

-23 TNNYKRANWFSK
+23 TNNYMRANWFSK
-35 TWFIWM
+35 TWFVWM

-53 YDSDLTKPKDSH
+53 YDSDLTKPKESH

-154 MMSLVIAFLNHHGTY
+154 MMSLLIAFLNHHGTY

-217 DYAFIYTHFIWLLPL
+217 DYAFIYTHFIWILPL
-232 QVIVVCYLI
+232 QVVVVCYLI

-287 IMDEIINGMQV
+287 IMDEIISGMQV

-349 LSYSLFGYQVTAD
+349 LSYSLFGFQVTAD

-425 VDNKKKKINL
+425 VENKKKNHNL

-460 NEKGLMTS
+460 SEKGLMSS

-494 PITLNQLNLMVPK
+494 PISLNQLNITVPK

-520 KSSVLQLLLSELR
+520 KSSVLQLLLNELR
-533 SSNGRIYLSGPL
+533 STNGRIYLSGPV

-616 RAVYRQAEIYLLDD
+616 RAVYRQADVYLLDD

-650 YLRHTTRV
+650 YLRHSTRV

-680 VEAKGSYDELV
+680 VEAKGTYDELV
-691 STGKDFAKLLSSSHD
+691 NTGKDFAKLLSSSHD
-706 ENEDKKDVE
+706 ENEDLKDVE

-769 AGGKAPPLL
+769 AGGRAPPLI
-778 FMILLLVIGQLSATL
+778 FMIVLLVVGQLSATL

-808 KEKANNRTIKDY
+808 KEAANNRTTKDY
-820 HVDRS
+820 RVDRS

-842 NLQPDLDIHAFIGP
+842 NIKPDLDIHAYIGP
-856 LDTSQYL
+856 LDTAQYL

-1002 SATLNGIST
+1002 SATLNGICT

-1022 QEFDKFQDIH
+1022 KEFDRFQDIH

-1128 KETPAGWPSR
+1128 RETPKGWPTR
-1138 GRIQFKNCYMKYTP
+1138 GRIQFKSCYMKYTP

-1239 NYDDEQL
+1239 NYDDDQL

-1251 AVSSKNLVLLFLVYA
+1251 AV
-1266 KVTCTTV
+1266 
-1273 NVFNKFQVDL
+1273 DL
-1283 KAAVPALDFKVSE
+1283 KAAVPSLDFKVSE

-1378 FDHPYLLLSNPEGHF
+1378 FDHPYLLLNNPEGHF

-1401 EKMSAQLFQIAKN
+1401 EKMSAQLYQIAKD
-1414 TYLSSGGVI
+1414 TYLNNGGVI

>member
-1 MVSGNKDPCDLKKV
+1 MTK
-15 PPKNREKK
+15 
-23 TNNYKRANWFSK
+23 
-35 TWFIWM
+35 
-41 MPTFWRGYKRDL
+41 TFW
-53 YDSDLTKPKDSH
+53 
-65 LSDKLGD
+65 LS
-72 RLEKKWLEEIALASK
+72 
-87 QGRKPSLLRAMTKA
+87 
-101 FWMSYAPSGIM
+101 FAPSGFM
-112 FLIQA
+112 FFLQA
-117 LVLKPFQPV
+117 VVLKPFQPV
-126 ALSLMLTYWE
+126 ALSMLLTYWE
-136 PGSTMSYEQAV
+136 PGTDMTYKQAV
-147 YCATAVI
+147 YCASAVI
-154 MMSLVIAFLNHHGTY
+154 VISLLIAFLNHHGTY

-217 DYAFIYTHFIWLLPL
+217 DYAFIYTHFIWLLPI
-232 QVIVVCYLI
+232 QVLLVCYLI
-241 YLKIGYAAIVG
+241 YIRIGYAAIIG
-252 VIGIVLQ
+252 VVGIVVQ

-269 LAARL
+269 LAAKL
-274 RMRTAC
+274 RMKTAY

-287 IMDEIINGMQV
+287 IMDEIISGMQV

-307 FEQVVALAR
+307 FEKIVAMAR

-334 SFMVFTERLTLYITL
+334 SFMVFTERLTLYVTL
-349 LSYSLFGYQVTAD
+349 LSYSLFGFQVTAD

-370 FNTLQGTLSIIM
+370 YNTLQGTLSIIM

-401 FMLFDERED
+401 FMLLDERED
-410 LRSVPDVDIAKLVQM
+410 LRSVADVDIAKLVEN
-425 VDNKKKKINL
+425 VKNKKKKNL
-435 SEVDLRPNTFKKIDE
+435 CELDTRSNTFKTIDE
-450 EGIYNPGFEC
+450 EGICNPGFDY
-460 NEKGLMTS
+460 NEKGLMTKVTS
-468 TLCPMPVNPDVGIL
+468 SIPVHSDIGL
-482 IQNVSASWTDDG
+482 SIQNVNANWTEDG
-494 PITLNQLNLMVPK
+494 PVTLRNINLNIPK

-520 KSSVLQLLLSELR
+520 KSSILQLLLNELR
-533 SSNGRIYLSGPL
+533 SSAGKVYLSGPL
-545 SYASQEPWL
+545 SYACQEPWL

-569 NSKKYKEVVRVCALQ
+569 NHRKYKEVVRVCALQ

-616 RAVYRQAEIYLLDD
+616 RAVYREADIYLLDD

-644 DECISG
+644 DECISS

-680 VEAKGSYDELV
+680 IETKGTYDEL
-691 STGKDFAKLLSSSHD
+691 STSGKDFAKLLHSVQD
-706 ENEDKKDVE
+706 DNKTDAEKE
-715 KPPPMSRR
+715 KPPPLPRR
-723 TSARLSTTRRPSL
+723 SSSRLSTTRRPSL
-736 CESTGGCEVAQE
+736 AESMTACEAPAQE
-748 MEEEERESG
+748 MEEEVRESG
-757 SMGWRVYGAYLR
+757 TMGWRVYGAYLK
-769 AGGKAPPLL
+769 AGGRAPKII
-778 FMILLLVIGQLSATL
+778 FMVLLLVIGQLSATL
-793 CDYWVTFWTNEVTTL
+793 CDYWVTFWTNEVTL
-808 KEKANNRTIKDY
+808 MKERESNNTVEDY
-820 HVDRS
+820 DQVI
-825 PPLDNGTFNL
+825 PAVNTTFSL
-835 SSYFSGV
+835 TSYFSGIDLEP
-842 NLQPDLDIHAFIGP
+842 NLNLYSLIGP
-856 LDTSQYL
+856 LNTSQYL
-863 YVYSALIVCC
+863 YVYTALIVCC
-873 IFFITAR
+873 VLFIMAR

-905 GVMRFFDTNSSG
+905 GVMRFFDSNSSG

-935 RFLLECIQIYL
+935 RFLLESIQIYL

-955 AAALIWT
+955 AAALVWT
-962 LLPTTIILLLFYT
+962 LLPTTIILTLFYI

-985 GIKRLE
+985 SIKRLE

-1011 IRSAGAEQRLI
+1011 IRSAGAQKRLI
-1022 QEFDKFQDIH
+1022 QEFDHYQDIH

-1050 DFICVI
+1050 DFICVV

-1112 LQYTHIEREPK
+1112 LQYTHIEREPQ
-1123 WDKGE
+1123 WEKGT
-1128 KETPAGWPSR
+1128 KETPKGWPWR
-1138 GRIQFKNCYMKYTP
+1138 GRVEFRNCYMKYTP
-1152 EDLPVLKNL
+1152 DDLPVLKNL

-1191 AIVEGE
+1191 SILEGE
-1197 VLIDDVDTS
+1197 VLIDDVDTA
-1206 YLALQELRSKISI
+1206 YLSLQELRSKISI

-1227 SATVRYNLDPFN
+1227 SATIRYNLDPFD
-1239 NYDDEQL
+1239 NYDDEQI
-1246 WQALE
+1246 WKALE
-1251 AVSSKNLVLLFLVYA
+1251 AA
-1266 KVTCTTV
+1266 
-1273 NVFNKFQVDL
+1273 DL
-1283 KAAVPALDFKVSE
+1283 KAVIPALDFKVSE

-1305 RQLVCLARAILRANR
+1305 RQLVCLARAILRGNR

-1334 TDEFIQRT
+1334 TDEFIQKT
-1342 IRTRFA
+1342 IRKRFS
-1348 DCTVLTV
+1348 DCTVITV

-1369 VMDSGRLVE
+1369 VMDSGCLVE
-1378 FDHPYLLLSNPEGHF
+1378 FDHPYKLLNKPEGYF

-1401 EKMSAQLFQIAKN
+1401 EKMSAQLYEIAKK
-1414 TYLSSGGVI
+1414 TYIDSGGVVDI

>member
-1 MVSGNKDPCDLKKV
+1 MVSGNKDPSKPEKI
-15 PPKNREKK
+15 PPQNREKK
-23 TNNYKRANWFSK
+23 TNNYKRANPLSKIWFV
-35 TWFIWM
+35 WM
-41 MPTFWRGYKRDL
+41 LPTFWRGYKRDL
-53 YDSDLTKPKDSH
+53 YDSDLTKPKDNH
-65 LSDKLGD
+65 LSDKLGN
-72 RLEKKWLEEIALASK
+72 RLEKKWLEEIALANK
-87 QGRKPSLLRAMTKA
+87 NGRKPSLLRAMVKT
-101 FWMSYAPSGIM
+101 FWMSFAPSGFM
-112 FLIQA
+112 FFIQA
-117 LVLKPFQPV
+117 LLLKPFQPV
-126 ALSLMLTYWE
+126 ALSMMLAYWE
-136 PGSTMSYEQAV
+136 PGSDMSYEQAV

-154 MMSLVIAFLNHHGTY
+154 LMSVFIAFLNHHGTY

-217 DYAFIYTHFIWLLPL
+217 DYAFIFSHFIWLLPL
-232 QVIVVCYLI
+232 QAILVCYLI
-241 YLKIGYAAIVG
+241 YLKIGYAAIIG
-252 VIGIVLQ
+252 VVGIVLQ

-274 RMRTAC
+274 RMKTAT

-307 FEQVVALAR
+307 FEQVVAMAR
-316 KNEIKCITSA
+316 KNEINCITSA

-349 LSYSLFGYQVTAD
+349 LSYSLFGFQVTAD

-370 FNTLQGTLSIIM
+370 YNTLQGTLSIIM

-395 VQRLEA
+395 VRRLEA
-401 FMLFDERED
+401 FMLLDERED
-410 LRSVPDVDIAKLVQM
+410 LRSVADVDIAKLVQS
-425 VDNKKKKINL
+425 VENKKNKNL
-435 SEVDLRPNTFKKIDE
+435 DEVDLCRNTFKKIDE
-450 EGIYNPGFEC
+450 EGICNPGFEC
-460 NEKGLMTS
+460 NEKGLIS
-468 TLCPMPVNPDVGIL
+468 QALNALTLSPDVGIL
-482 IQNVSASWTDDG
+482 IQDVCARWTEDG
-494 PITLNQLNLMVPK
+494 PLTLKNINFTVPK
-507 GKLCAIIGSVGSG
+507 GKLCAVIGSVGSG
-520 KSSVLQLLLSELR
+520 KSSILQLLLNELR
-533 SSNGRIYLSGPL
+533 STSGRVQLCGPL

-616 RAVYRQAEIYLLDD
+616 RAVYRQADVYLLDD

-644 DECISG
+644 DECING

-669 ADYIVIMNNGS
+669 ADYIVIMNNGAIE
-680 VEAKGSYDELV
+680 VKGTFEELQT
-691 STGKDFAKLLSSSHD
+691 SAKDFAKLLSSTHD
-706 ENEDKKDVE
+706 ENDNKEAE

-736 CESTGGCEVAQE
+736 TESMSGFEVPAQE

-757 SMGWRVYGAYLR
+757 SMSWRVYSAYLK
-769 AGGKAPPLL
+769 AGGRTPRIVFMVFLL
-778 FMILLLVIGQLSATL
+778 IVGQLSATF
-793 CDYWVTFWTNEVTTL
+793 CDYWVTFWTNEVTRQ
-808 KEKANNRTIKDY
+808 KERETNSTTKIDY
-820 HVDRS
+820 DRILTPKNS
-825 PPLDNGTFNL
+825 TFDFA
-835 SSYFSGV
+835 SYFSGID
-842 NLQPDLDIHAFIGP
+842 LKPDLDIHAHIGP

-863 YVYSALIVCC
+863 YVYSALIVSC

-886 VCMTASRNLHN
+886 VSMTASRNLHN

-935 RFLLECIQIYL
+935 RFLLESIQIYL

-955 AAALIWT
+955 AAALVWT

-985 GIKRLE
+985 SIKRLE
-991 GTTRSPVFSHM
+991 GTTKSPVFSHM

-1011 IRSAGAEQRLI
+1011 IRSSGAQQRLI
-1022 QEFDKFQDIH
+1022 KEFDRFQDIH

-1050 DFICVI
+1050 DFICVL
-1056 YLTIVIVAFL
+1056 YLSIVIVAFL

-1112 LQYTHIEREPK
+1112 LQYTHIEREPQ
-1123 WDKGE
+1123 WDKGA
-1128 KETPAGWPSR
+1128 KETPKDWPWQGTIEFR
-1138 GRIQFKNCYMKYTP
+1138 NCYMKYTP

-1161 NLVIESGWKVGIVGR
+1161 NLIINSGWKVGIVGR

-1197 VLIDDVDTS
+1197 VIIDGVDTS
-1206 YLALQELRSKISI
+1206 ELALQDLRSKISI

-1239 NYDDEQL
+1239 EYDDDRL

-1251 AVSSKNLVLLFLVYA
+1251 AA
-1266 KVTCTTV
+1266 
-1273 NVFNKFQVDL
+1273 DL

-1305 RQLVCLARAILRANR
+1305 RQLVCLARAILRGNR

-1334 TDEFIQRT
+1334 TDEFIQKT
-1342 IRTRFA
+1342 IRKRFA

-1378 FDHPYLLLSNPEGHF
+1378 FDHPYKLLSNSEGYF

-1401 EKMSAQLFQIAKN
+1401 DKMSAQLFQIAKD
-1414 TYLSSGGVI
+1414 TYINNGGVIE

>member
-1 MVSGNKDPCDLKKV
+1 MVSGNKDPSDLKKV

-35 TWFIWM
+35 TWFVWM

-126 ALSLMLTYWE
+126 VLSLMLTYWE
-136 PGSTMSYEQAV
+136 PGSTMTYEQAV
-147 YCATAVI
+147 YCATGVI

-232 QVIVVCYLI
+232 QVVVVCYLI

-287 IMDEIINGMQV
+287 IMDEIISGMQV

-316 KNEIKCITSA
+316 KNEIKQITSA

-425 VDNKKKKINL
+425 VENKKKKNNL

-460 NEKGLMTS
+460 NEKGLMS
-468 TLCPMPVNPDVGIL
+468 GTLCPMPVSPDVGIL

-494 PITLNQLNLMVPK
+494 PITLNQINLVVPK

-533 SSNGRIYLSGPL
+533 STNGRIYLSGPL

-616 RAVYRQAEIYLLDD
+616 RAVYRQADIYLLDD

-680 VEAKGSYDELV
+680 VEAKGTYDELV
-691 STGKDFAKLLSSSHD
+691 STAKDFAKLLSSSHD

-736 CESTGGCEVAQE
+736 CESMGGCEVAQE

-769 AGGKAPPLL
+769 AGGRAPPLV
-778 FMILLLVIGQLSATL
+778 FMIVLLVVGQLSATL

-808 KEKANNRTIKDY
+808 KEAANNRSTKDY
-820 HVDRS
+820 HFDRS
-825 PPLDNGTFNL
+825 LPLDNATFNL

-842 NLQPDLDIHAFIGP
+842 NQEPDLDIHAYIGP
-856 LDTSQYL
+856 LDTAQYL

-1128 KETPAGWPSR
+1128 KETPKGWPAR
-1138 GRIQFKNCYMKYTP
+1138 GRIQFKSCYMKYTP

-1251 AVSSKNLVLLFLVYA
+1251 AV
-1266 KVTCTTV
+1266 
-1273 NVFNKFQVDL
+1273 DL
-1283 KAAVPALDFKVSE
+1283 KGAVPALDFKVSE

-1348 DCTVLTV
+1348 ECTVLTV

-1369 VMDSGRLVE
+1369 VMDAGRLVE
-1378 FDHPYLLLSNPEGHF
+1378 FDHPYLLLNKPDGYF

-1401 EKMSAQLFQIAKN
+1401 DKMSAQLYDIAKN
-1414 TYLSSGGVI
+1414 TYLNSGGVI

>member
-1 MVSGNKDPCDLKKV
+1 MVSGNKDPSDLKKV

-23 TNNYKRANWFSK
+23 TNNYMRANWFSK
-35 TWFIWM
+35 TWFVWM

-53 YDSDLTKPKDSH
+53 YDSDLTKPKESH

-154 MMSLVIAFLNHHGTY
+154 MMSLLIAFLNHHGTY

-217 DYAFIYTHFIWLLPL
+217 DYAFIYTHFIWILPL
-232 QVIVVCYLI
+232 QVVVVCYLI

-287 IMDEIINGMQV
+287 IMDEIISGMQV

-349 LSYSLFGYQVTAD
+349 LSYSLFGFQVTAD
-362 IVFPLAQF
+362 IAFPLAQM
-370 FNTLQGTLSIIM
+370 FNILQLTLAVQMPTCLSMIM
-382 SNAVSFLAEALIS
+382 ESYTSVLRIEALLS
-395 VQRLEA
+395 L
-401 FMLFDERED
+401 DERED

-425 VDNKKKKINL
+425 VDNRKKNHNL

-460 NEKGLMTS
+460 NEKGLLNS
-468 TLCPMPVNPDVGIL
+468 TLCPMPVNPDVGIM

-494 PITLNQLNLMVPK
+494 PVTLNQLNITVPK

-520 KSSVLQLLLSELR
+520 KSSVLQLLLNELR
-533 SSNGRIYLSGPL
+533 STNGKIYISGPV

-616 RAVYRQAEIYLLDD
+616 RAVYRQADVYLLDD

-650 YLRHTTRV
+650 YLRHSTRV

-680 VEAKGSYDELV
+680 VEAKGTYDELIN
-691 STGKDFAKLLSSSHD
+691 TGKDFAKLLSSSHD
-706 ENEDKKDVE
+706 ENEDLKDIE

-769 AGGKAPPLL
+769 AGGRAPPLI
-778 FMILLLVIGQLSATL
+778 FMIVLLVVGQLSATL

-808 KEKANNRTIKDY
+808 KEAANNRTTKDY

-842 NLQPDLDIHAFIGP
+842 NIKPDLEIHAYIGP
-856 LDTSQYL
+856 LDTAQYL
-863 YVYSALIVCC
+863 YVYSALIICC

-1022 QEFDKFQDIH
+1022 KEFDRFQDIH

-1128 KETPAGWPSR
+1128 KETPKGWPSR
-1138 GRIQFKNCYMKYTP
+1138 GRIQFKSCYMKYTP

-1197 VLIDDVDTS
+1197 VLIDDVDTA

-1239 NYDDEQL
+1239 NYDDDQL

-1251 AVSSKNLVLLFLVYA
+1251 AV
-1266 KVTCTTV
+1266 
-1273 NVFNKFQVDL
+1273 DL
-1283 KAAVPALDFKVSE
+1283 KAAVPSLDFKVSE

-1378 FDHPYLLLSNPEGHF
+1378 FDHPYLLLNNPEGHF

-1401 EKMSAQLFQIAKN
+1401 EKMSAQLYQIAKD
-1414 TYLSSGGVI
+1414 TYLNNGGVI

>member
-1 MVSGNKDPCDLKKV
+1 
-15 PPKNREKK
+15 
-23 TNNYKRANWFSK
+23 
-35 TWFIWM
+35 
-41 MPTFWRGYKRDL
+41 
-53 YDSDLTKPKDSH
+53 
-65 LSDKLGD
+65 
-72 RLEKKWLEEIALASK
+72 
-87 QGRKPSLLRAMTKA
+87 MTKT
-101 FWMSYAPSGIM
+101 FWMSFAPSGVM
-112 FLIQA
+112 FFVQA
-117 LVLKPFQPV
+117 IFLKPFQPV
-126 ALSLMLTYWE
+126 ALSMMLTYWE
-136 PGSTMSYEQAV
+136 PGSDMSYQQAV
-147 YCATAVI
+147 YCASAVI
-154 MMSLVIAFLNHHGTY
+154 IMSLLIAFLNHHGAY

-217 DYAFIYTHFIWLLPL
+217 DYAFIYSHFIWLLPL
-232 QVIVVCYLI
+232 QVVLVCYLI
-241 YLKIGYAAIVG
+241 YIKIGYAAIVG

-274 RMRTAC
+274 RMKTAHR
-280 KTDERVR
+280 TDERVR

-307 FEQVVALAR
+307 FEKVVAMAR
-316 KNEIKCITSA
+316 KNEINCITQA

-349 LSYSLFGYQVTAD
+349 LSYSLFGFQVTAD

-370 FNTLQGTLSIIM
+370 YNTLQGTLSIIM

-410 LRSVPDVDIAKLVQM
+410 LRSVPDVDIAKLVQS
-425 VDNKKKKINL
+425 VENKRNNL
-435 SEVDLRPNTFKKIDE
+435 SEVDLRPNTFKKIDN
-450 EGIYNPGFEC
+450 EGIFNPGFVH
-460 NEKGLMTS
+460 NEKSVAPPALAPQS
-468 TLCPMPVNPDVGIL
+468 ISPDVGVL
-482 IQNVSASWTDDG
+482 IQDVSASWTEDG
-494 PITLNQLNLMVPK
+494 PITLRNLNISVPK

-520 KSSVLQLLLSELR
+520 KSSVLQLLLNELR
-533 SSNGRIYLSGPL
+533 STSGRIHLSGPL
-545 SYASQEPWL
+545 SYACQEPWL

-616 RAVYRQAEIYLLDD
+616 RAVYRQADVYLLDD

-644 DECISG
+644 DECING
-650 YLRHTTRV
+650 YLRHATRV

-680 VEAKGSYDELV
+680 VEAKGTYSELLNY
-691 STGKDFAKLLSSSHD
+691 GKDFAKLLSASQEND
-706 ENEDKKDVE
+706 EKEEE
-715 KPPPMSRR
+715 KPKPMSRR
-723 TSARLSTTRRPSL
+723 TSARLSTARRPSL
-736 CESTGGCEVAQE
+736 TESTTGAEVPAQE

-757 SMGWRVYGAYLR
+757 SMGWHVYNAYLR
-769 AGGKAPPLL
+769 AGGKTPRLL
-778 FMILLLVIGQLSATL
+778 FMVLLLVIGQLSATL
-793 CDYWVTFWTNEVTTL
+793 CDYWVTFWTNEVTRQ
-808 KEKANNRTIKDY
+808 KERETNSTIKDY
-820 HVDRS
+820 DRNLLTPTNS
-825 PPLDNGTFNL
+825 SFNL
-835 SSYFSGV
+835 GSYFSGIE
-842 NLQPDLDIHAFIGP
+842 LQPDLNINAYIGP

-863 YVYSALIVCC
+863 YVYTALIICC

-880 AFMFFK
+880 AYMFFK
-886 VCMTASRNLHN
+886 VCMTSSRNLHN

-905 GVMRFFDTNSSG
+905 GVMRFFDNNSSG

-955 AAALIWT
+955 AAALVWT

-985 GIKRLE
+985 SIKRLE

-1011 IRSAGAEQRLI
+1011 IRSAGAQERLI
-1022 QEFDKFQDIH
+1022 KDFDRFQDIH

-1050 DFICVI
+1050 DFICVL
-1056 YLTIVIVAFL
+1056 YLAIVIVAFL

-1112 LQYTHIEREPK
+1112 LQYTHIEREAQ
-1123 WDKGE
+1123 WDKGA
-1128 KETPAGWPSR
+1128 KEIPKGWPWR
-1138 GRIQFKNCYMKYTP
+1138 GRVEFRNCYMKYNM
-1152 EDLPVLKNL
+1152 EELPVLKNL
-1161 NLVIESGWKVGIVGR
+1161 NVIIENGWKVGIVGR

-1206 YLALQELRSKISI
+1206 QLAL
-1219 IPQEPVLF
+1219 
-1227 SATVRYNLDPFN
+1227 
-1239 NYDDEQL
+1239 
-1246 WQALE
+1246 
-1251 AVSSKNLVLLFLVYA
+1251 
-1266 KVTCTTV
+1266 
-1273 NVFNKFQVDL
+1273 QVDL
-1283 KAAVPALDFKVSE
+1283 KSAIQSLDFKVSE

-1305 RQLVCLARAILRANR
+1305 RQLV
-1320 ILVLDEATANVDPK
+1320 

-1342 IRTRFA
+1342 IRKRFA

-1369 VMDSGRLVE
+1369 VMDAGRLVE
-1378 FDHPYLLLSNPEGHF
+1378 FDHPYKLLINPEGYF

-1401 EKMSAQLFQIAKN
+1401 DKMSEQLFQIAKTTFLN
-1414 TYLSSGGVI
+1414 SGGVIE

>member
-1 MVSGNKDPCDLKKV
+1 MVSGNKDPSDPKKI

-23 TNNYKRANWFSK
+23 SNNYKRANPVSKAWFV
-35 TWFIWM
+35 WM

-53 YDSDLTKPKDSH
+53 YDSDLTNPKDGH
-65 LSDKLGD
+65 LSNKLGD
-72 RLEKKWLEEIALASK
+72 RLEKKWMEEIALASK

-101 FWMSYAPSGIM
+101 FWLSYAPSGIM
-112 FLIQA
+112 FFIQA
-117 LVLKPFQPV
+117 LILKPFQPV
-126 ALSLMLTYWE
+126 ALSMLLAYWE
-136 PGSTMSYEQAV
+136 PGSTMTYDQAV

-154 MMSLVIAFLNHHGTY
+154 MMSLLIAFVNHHGTY

-232 QVIVVCYLI
+232 QVMLVCYLI
-241 YLKIGYAAIVG
+241 YSKIGIAAVVG
-252 VIGIVLQ
+252 VVGIVLQ

-274 RMRTAC
+274 RMKTAC

-307 FEQVVALAR
+307 FEKVVALAR
-316 KNEIKCITSA
+316 KNEIKCVTSA

-334 SFMVFTERLTLYITL
+334 SFMVFTERLTLYTTL
-349 LSYSLFGYQVTAD
+349 LSYSLLGYQVTAD

-370 FNTLQGTLSIIM
+370 YNTLQGTLSIIM

-410 LRSVPDVDIAKLVQM
+410 LRSVPDVDIAKLVQR
-425 VDNKKKKINL
+425 VEQKKNKNL
-435 SEVDLRPNTFKKIDE
+435 GEIDLCSDTFKKIDE
-450 EGIYNPGFEC
+450 DGIFNPGFEC
-460 NEKGLMTS
+460 SEKGLLNQALAALPLS
-468 TLCPMPVNPDVGIL
+468 PELGIQ
-482 IQNVSASWTDDG
+482 IQDVSASWSDKG
-494 PITLNQLNLMVPK
+494 PVTLRNINLTVPK

-520 KSSVLQLLLSELR
+520 KSSILQLLLSELR
-533 SSNGRIYLSGPL
+533 STQGRMHLSGPL
-545 SYASQEPWL
+545 SYACQEPWL

-569 NSKKYKEVVRVCALQ
+569 NPKKYKEVVKVCALQ

-616 RAVYRQAEIYLLDD
+616 RAVYRQADIYLLDD
-630 PLSAVDAHVGRQLF
+630 PLSAVDAHVGKQLF
-644 DECISG
+644 NECITG

-680 VEAKGSYDELV
+680 IEAKGSYDELIT
-691 STGKDFAKLLSSSHD
+691 SGKDFAVLLSSLQD
-706 ENEDKKDVE
+706 ENDTNENE
-715 KPPPMSRR
+715 KPLPMSRR

-736 CESTGGCEVAQE
+736 TESTTGCEIPAQE
-748 MEEEERESG
+748 MEEEQRESG
-757 SMGWRVYGAYLR
+757 SMGWHVYGAYLR
-769 AGGKAPPLL
+769 AGGKSPRLI
-778 FMILLLVIGQLSATL
+778 FMVLLLVIGQLSATL
-793 CDYWVTFWTNEVTTL
+793 CDYWVTFWTNEVTRQ
-808 KEKANNRTIKDY
+808 KERETNSTMNDYDRPQATAN
-820 HVDRS
+820 S
-825 PPLDNGTFNL
+825 TF
-835 SSYFSGV
+835 SIMDYFSGIEI
-842 NLQPDLDIHAFIGP
+842 QPDLNIHAYIGP
-856 LDTSQYL
+856 LDTAQYL
-863 YVYSALIVCC
+863 YVYTALIVCC

-955 AAALIWT
+955 AAALVWT

-985 GIKRLE
+985 SIKRLE

-1011 IRSAGAEQRLI
+1011 IRSSGAQQRLI
-1022 QEFDKFQDIH
+1022 TEFDRFQDIH

-1050 DFICVI
+1050 DFICVL

-1112 LQYTHIEREPK
+1112 LQYTHIEREPQ
-1123 WDKGE
+1123 WDKGA
-1128 KETPAGWPSR
+1128 KETPKGWPWQ
-1138 GRIQFKNCYMKYTP
+1138 GRIEFRNCYMKYTP

-1161 NLVIESGWKVGIVGR
+1161 NLVIEKGWKVGIVGR

-1197 VLIDDVDTS
+1197 VLIDDLDTAHLS
-1206 YLALQELRSKISI
+1206 LQALRSKISI

-1239 NYDDEQL
+1239 NYEDEQL
-1246 WQALE
+1246 WSALE
-1251 AVSSKNLVLLFLVYA
+1251 A
-1266 KVTCTTV
+1266 
-1273 NVFNKFQVDL
+1273 VDL
-1283 KAAVPALDFKVSE
+1283 KAAIPALDFKVSE

-1305 RQLVCLARAILRANR
+1305 RQLVCLARAILRGNR

-1342 IRTRFA
+1342 IRKKFA

-1369 VMDSGRLVE
+1369 VMDAGRLVE
-1378 FDHPYLLLSNPEGHF
+1378 FDHPYHLLNNPNGYF
-1393 TKMVKETS
+1393 TKMVQETN
-1401 EKMSAQLFQIAKN
+1401 ETMSAQLHQIAKN
-1414 TYLSSGGVI
+1414 TFLDSGGVIE

>member
-1 MVSGNKDPCDLKKV
+1 MVSGNTNPGDPMKI
-15 PPKNREKK
+15 PAKNREKK
-23 TNNYKRANWFSK
+23 TNNYMRANIFSR
-35 TWFIWM
+35 TWFVWM
-41 MPTFWRGYKRDL
+41 MPTFWRGYKREL
-53 YDSDLTKPKDSH
+53 YDSDLTQPKDNH

-72 RLEKKWLEEIALASK
+72 RLEKKWLEEIALANK
-87 QGRKPSLLRAMTKA
+87 QSRKPSLLRAMIKT
-101 FWMSYAPSGIM
+101 FWLSYAPSGII
-112 FLIQA
+112 FFVQA

-126 ALSLMLTYWE
+126 ALSILLSYWE
-136 PGSTMSYEQAV
+136 PGSSMTYEQAV
-147 YCATAVI
+147 YCAATVI
-154 MMSLVIAFLNHHGTY
+154 LMSLLIAFLNHHGTY

-217 DYAFIYTHFIWLLPL
+217 DYAFIFTHFIWLLPL
-232 QVIVVCYLI
+232 QVVLVCYLI
-241 YLKIGYAAIVG
+241 YTKIGYAAIIG
-252 VIGIVLQ
+252 VVGIVLQ

-269 LAARL
+269 LSARL
-274 RMRTAC
+274 RMKTAC

-287 IMDEIINGMQV
+287 IMDEIITGMQV

-307 FEQVVALAR
+307 FEKVVAMAR
-316 KNEIKCITSA
+316 KNEIDCITSA

-334 SFMVFTERLTLYITL
+334 SFMVFTERLSLYITL

-395 VQRLEA
+395 IQRLEA
-401 FMLFDERED
+401 FMLMDERED
-410 LRSVPDVDIAKLVQM
+410 LRGVADVDIAKLVQS
-425 VDNKKKKINL
+425 VKNKKIKNL
-435 SEVDLRPNTFKKIDE
+435 GEQDLCPNTFKKIEEE
-450 EGIYNPGFEC
+450 EGICNPGFDC
-460 NEKGLMTS
+460 NEKGLMT
-468 TLCPMPVNPDVGIL
+468 PVQHVAVSSDVGIL
-482 IQNVSASWTDDG
+482 IQNVWANWTGDG
-494 PITLNQLNLMVPK
+494 PVTLRNINLSIPK

-520 KSSVLQLLLSELR
+520 KSSILHLLLNELR
-533 SSNGRIYLSGPL
+533 AISGKIQLSGPL
-545 SYASQEPWL
+545 SYACQEPWL

-569 NSKKYKEVVRVCALQ
+569 NPKKYKEVVRVCALQ
-584 KDFQQFP
+584 KDFQQLP

-616 RAVYRQAEIYLLDD
+616 RAVYRQADIYLLDD

-644 DECISG
+644 DECITG
-650 YLRHTTRV
+650 YLRHTTRI

-669 ADYIVIMNNGS
+669 ADYIVIMSNGAI
-680 VEAKGSYDELV
+680 EAKGSYEEL
-691 STGKDFAKLLSSSHD
+691 STSGKDFAKLLCSVQ
-706 ENEDKKDVE
+706 ENNDPHSETE
-715 KPPPMSRR
+715 KPLAVARR
-723 TSARLSTTRRPSL
+723 TSSRLSTTRRPSIA
-736 CESTGGCEVAQE
+736 ESMTGCEVPAQE
-748 MEEEERESG
+748 MEEEARESG
-757 SMGWRVYGAYLR
+757 SMGWHVYGAYLR
-769 AGGKAPPLL
+769 AGGKPARLL
-778 FMILLLVIGQLSATL
+778 FMFLLLVIGQLSATL
-793 CDYWVTFWTNEVTTL
+793 CDYWVTFWTNEVTRM
-808 KEKANNRTIKDY
+808 KEREANHTVKEYER
-820 HVDRS
+820 VG
-825 PPLDNGTFNL
+825 PPVNTTFSL
-835 SSYFSGV
+835 SSYFSGIE
-842 NLQPDLDIHAFIGP
+842 LQSDLDIDAFIGP
-856 LDTSQYL
+856 LNTSQYL
-863 YVYSALIVCC
+863 YGYTALIICC

-880 AFMFFK
+880 AFMYFK

-897 DMFHSMLR
+897 DMFHSMLQ
-905 GVMRFFDTNSSG
+905 GVMRFFDSNSSG
-917 RILNRFSKDIGA
+917 RILNRFSKDVGA

-955 AAALIWT
+955 AAALVWT
-962 LLPTTIILLLFYT
+962 LLPTTIILLLFYV

-985 GIKRLE
+985 SIKRLE

-1011 IRSAGAEQRLI
+1011 IRSSGAQQRLI
-1022 QEFDKFQDIH
+1022 QEFDRFQDIH

-1050 DFICVI
+1050 DFICVL

-1112 LQYTHIEREPK
+1112 LQYTHIEREPQ
-1123 WDKGE
+1123 WEKGS
-1128 KETPAGWPSR
+1128 KETPKGWPWC
-1138 GRIQFKNCYMKYTP
+1138 GRVEFRNCYMKYTL

-1197 VLIDDVDTS
+1197 ILIDDVDTS
-1206 YLALQELRSKISI
+1206 QLALQELRSKISI

-1227 SATVRYNLDPFN
+1227 SATIRYNLDPFN
-1239 NYDDEQL
+1239 SYDDDQL
-1246 WQALE
+1246 WKALE
-1251 AVSSKNLVLLFLVYA
+1251 A
-1266 KVTCTTV
+1266 
-1273 NVFNKFQVDL
+1273 VDL
-1283 KAAVPALDFKVSE
+1283 KAAIPSLDFKVSE

-1305 RQLVCLARAILRANR
+1305 RQLVCLARAILRGNR

-1334 TDEFIQRT
+1334 TDEFIQKT
-1342 IRTRFA
+1342 IRKRFA
-1348 DCTVLTV
+1348 DCTVVTV

-1378 FDHPYLLLSNPEGHF
+1378 FDHPYRLLNNPHGYF

-1401 EKMSAQLFQIAKN
+1401 DKLSEQLYKIAEKTFLD
-1414 TYLSSGGVI
+1414 SGGVKE

>member
-1 MVSGNKDPCDLKKV
+1 MVSGNKSPGDPMKI

-23 TNNYKRANWFSK
+23 TNNYKRANIFSK
-35 TWFIWM
+35 TWFVWM

-53 YDSDLTKPKDSH
+53 YDSDLTKPKDNH

-72 RLEKKWLEEIALASK
+72 RLEKKWLEEIALANN
-87 QGRKPSLLRAMTKA
+87 QGRKPSLLRAMTKT
-101 FWMSYAPSGIM
+101 FWLSYAPSGVM

-117 LVLKPFQPV
+117 LILKPFQPV
-126 ALSLMLTYWE
+126 ALSMLLWYWE
-136 PGSTMSYEQAV
+136 PGSKMTYEQAV
-147 YCATAVI
+147 YCASAVI
-154 MMSLVIAFLNHHGTY
+154 LMSLLIAFLNHHGTY

-232 QVIVVCYLI
+232 QVVVVCYLI
-241 YLKIGYAAIVG
+241 YIKIGYAAIVG

-287 IMDEIINGMQV
+287 IMDEIITGMQV

-316 KNEIKCITSA
+316 KNEINCITSA

-334 SFMVFTERLTLYITL
+334 SFMVFTERLSLYITL

-362 IVFPLAQF
+362 IAFPLAQM
-370 FNTLQGTLSIIM
+370 FNILQASVAILLPSSLSMMMESYTTI
-382 SNAVSFLAEALIS
+382 
-395 VQRLEA
+395 QRLQD
-401 FMLFDERED
+401 FLTMDERED
-410 LRSVPDVDIAKLVQM
+410 LRSVANVDIAKLVQR
-425 VDNKKKKINL
+425 VKNKKNKNL
-435 SEVDLRPNTFKKIDE
+435 GEQDLYPNTFKMIEE
-450 EGIYNPGFEC
+450 EGICNPGFDC
-460 NEKGLMTS
+460 NEKGLT
-468 TLCPMPVNPDVGIL
+468 TPVQHVAVGSDIGIL
-482 IQNVSASWTDDG
+482 IQDVRANWTEDG
-494 PITLNQLNLMVPK
+494 PVTLRNINLSIPK

-520 KSSVLQLLLSELR
+520 KSSILQLLLNELR
-533 SSNGRIYLSGPL
+533 ATSGKIHLSGPL
-545 SYASQEPWL
+545 SYACQEPWL

-569 NSKKYKEVVRVCALQ
+569 NAKKYKEVVRVCALQ
-584 KDFQQFP
+584 KDFQQLP

-616 RAVYRQAEIYLLDD
+616 RAVYRQADIYLLDD

-644 DECISG
+644 DECITG
-650 YLRHTTRV
+650 YLRHTTRI

-669 ADYIVIMNNGS
+669 ADYIVIMSNGAI
-680 VEAKGSYDELV
+680 EAKGRYEELLT
-691 STGKDFAKLLSSSHD
+691 SGKDFAKLLCSVQ
-706 ENEDKKDVE
+706 ENNESNSDTE
-715 KPPPMSRR
+715 KPLAMTRR
-723 TSARLSTTRRPSL
+723 TSSRLSTTRRPSIA
-736 CESTGGCEVAQE
+736 ESTTGCEIPAQE
-748 MEEEERESG
+748 MEEEKRESG
-757 SMGWRVYGAYLR
+757 SMGWHVYGAYLR
-769 AGGKAPPLL
+769 AGGKPARL
-778 FMILLLVIGQLSATL
+778 FFMVLLLVIGQLSATL
-793 CDYWVTFWTNEVTTL
+793 CDYWVTFWTNEVTRM
-808 KEKANNRTIKDY
+808 KEREANHTVKEYER
-820 HVDRS
+820 VG
-825 PPLDNGTFNL
+825 PPVNTTFSL
-835 SSYFSGV
+835 SSYFSGIEI
-842 NLQPDLDIHAFIGP
+842 QPSLDIHAFIGP
-856 LDTSQYL
+856 MDTSMYL
-863 YVYSALIVCC
+863 YGYTALIVCC

-955 AAALIWT
+955 AAALVWT
-962 LLPTTIILLLFYT
+962 LLPTTIILLLFYV

-985 GIKRLE
+985 SIKRLE

-1011 IRSAGAEQRLI
+1011 IRSSGAQQRLI
-1022 QEFDKFQDIH
+1022 QEFDLFQDIH

-1050 DFICVI
+1050 DIICVL

-1112 LQYTHIEREPK
+1112 LQYTHIEREPQ
-1123 WDKGE
+1123 WEKGS
-1128 KETPAGWPSR
+1128 KETPKGWPWC
-1138 GRIQFKNCYMKYTP
+1138 GRVEFRNCYMKYTP

-1191 AIVEGE
+1191 AIVEGDI
-1197 VLIDDVDTS
+1197 LIDDVDTAH
-1206 YLALQELRSKISI
+1206 LALQELRSKISI

-1227 SATVRYNLDPFN
+1227 SATIRYNLDPFN
-1239 NYDDEQL
+1239 SYEDEQL
-1246 WQALE
+1246 WKALE
-1251 AVSSKNLVLLFLVYA
+1251 A
-1266 KVTCTTV
+1266 
-1273 NVFNKFQVDL
+1273 VDL
-1283 KAAVPALDFKVSE
+1283 KAAIPALDFKVSE

-1305 RQLVCLARAILRANR
+1305 RQLVCLARAILRGNR

-1334 TDEFIQRT
+1334 TDEFIQGT
-1342 IRTRFA
+1342 IRRRFA
-1348 DCTVLTV
+1348 DCTVITV

-1378 FDHPYLLLSNPEGHF
+1378 FDHPYRLLNNPQGYF
-1393 TKMVKETS
+1393 TKMVNETS
-1401 EKMSAQLFQIAKN
+1401 EKMSAQLYQIAKN
-1414 TYLSSGGVI
+1414 TFLDSGGAVE

>member
-1 MVSGNKDPCDLKKV
+1 MVSGNKNPGDPMKI

-23 TNNYKRANWFSK
+23 TNNYKRANFISK
-35 TWFIWM
+35 TWFMWM

-53 YDSDLTKPKDSH
+53 YDSDLTRPKDNH

-72 RLEKKWLEEIALASK
+72 RLEVKWLEEISLANK
-87 QGRKPSLLRAMTKA
+87 QSRKPSLLRAMTKA
-101 FWMSYAPSGIM
+101 FWLSYAPSGVM
-112 FLIQA
+112 FFIQA
-117 LVLKPFQPV
+117 LILKPFQPV
-126 ALSLMLTYWE
+126 ALSLMLQYWE
-136 PGSTMSYEQAV
+136 PGSDMSYEQAV
-147 YCATAVI
+147 YCASAVI
-154 MMSLVIAFLNHHGTY
+154 LMSLLIAFLNHHGTY

-232 QVIVVCYLI
+232 QVVLVCYLI
-241 YLKIGYAAIVG
+241 YIKIGYAAIVG

-274 RMRTAC
+274 RMKTAC

-287 IMDEIINGMQV
+287 IMDEIISGMQV

-307 FEQVVALAR
+307 FEQVVATAR
-316 KNEIKCITSA
+316 KNEINCITSA

-349 LSYSLFGYQVTAD
+349 LTYSLFGFQVTAD

-370 FNTLQGTLSIIM
+370 YNTLQGTLSIIM

-401 FMLFDERED
+401 FMLLDERED
-410 LRSVPDVDIAKLVQM
+410 LRSVADIDIAKLVEQ
-425 VDNKKKKINL
+425 VEGKKKKNL
-435 SEVDLRPNTFKKIDE
+435 SEVDLCPSKFKKIDE
-450 EGIYNPGFEC
+450 DGIFNPGFEA
-460 NEKGLMTS
+460 NEKGLITQ
-468 TLCPMPVNPDVGIL
+468 TLSAVSLSPEVGIQ
-482 IQNVSASWTDDG
+482 IQDVSARWTENG
-494 PITLNQLNLMVPK
+494 PMTLKNLNLTVPK
-507 GKLCAIIGSVGSG
+507 GKLCAIIGAVGSG
-520 KSSVLQLLLSELR
+520 KSSVLQLLLNELR
-533 SSNGRIYLSGPL
+533 PSSGRIQLCGPL
-545 SYASQEPWL
+545 SYACQEPWL

-569 NSKKYKEVVRVCALQ
+569 NPKKYKEVVRVCALQ

-616 RAVYRQAEIYLLDD
+616 RAVYRQADVYLLDD

-650 YLRHTTRV
+650 HLRHATRV

-669 ADYIVIMNNGS
+669 ADYIVILANGS
-680 VEAKGSYDELV
+680 VETKGTYDELMT
-691 STGKDFAKLLSSSHD
+691 SGTDFAQLLSSTQD
-706 ENEDKKDVE
+706 DNEKEETE
-715 KPPPMSRR
+715 KPPPMARR
-723 TSARLSTTRRPSL
+723 TSSRLSTTRRPSL
-736 CESTGGCEVAQE
+736 TESTSGNEAPQE
-748 MEEEERESG
+748 MEEEARESG
-757 SMGWRVYGAYLR
+757 SMGWHVYGAYLR
-769 AGGKAPPLL
+769 AGGRSGPLA
-778 FMILLLVIGQLSATL
+778 FMVLLLVVGQLAATL
-793 CDYWVTFWTNEVTTL
+793 CDYWVTFWTNEVTTQ
-808 KEKANNRTIKDY
+808 KEKASNTTSKAYESAMATPTN
-820 HVDRS
+820 H
-825 PPLDNGTFNL
+825 TF
-835 SSYFSGV
+835 SVATYFSGIEMT
-842 NLQPDLDIHAFIGP
+842 PDLDIHAAIGP
-856 LDTSQYL
+856 LDTAEYL

-897 DMFHSMLR
+897 DMFHGMLR

-985 GIKRLE
+985 SIKRLE

-1011 IRSAGAEQRLI
+1011 IRSAGAQQRLI
-1022 QEFDKFQDIH
+1022 QEFDRFQDIH

-1056 YLTIVIVAFL
+1056 YLAIVIIAFL

-1112 LQYTHIEREPK
+1112 LQYTKIEREPQ
-1123 WDKGE
+1123 WEKGA
-1128 KETPAGWPSR
+1128 KETPKGWPWSGRVEFR
-1138 GRIQFKNCYMKYTP
+1138 GCYMKYTP
-1152 EDLPVLKNL
+1152 EDLPILKNL

-1197 VLIDDVDTS
+1197 VLIDGVDTG
-1206 YLALQELRSKISI
+1206 YLSLQELRSKISI

-1239 NYDDEQL
+1239 NYDDDQL

-1251 AVSSKNLVLLFLVYA
+1251 AV
-1266 KVTCTTV
+1266 
-1273 NVFNKFQVDL
+1273 DL
-1283 KAAVPALDFKVSE
+1283 KAAIPALDFKVSE

-1305 RQLVCLARAILRANR
+1305 RQLVCLARAILRGNR

-1334 TDEFIQRT
+1334 TDEFIQKT
-1342 IRTRFA
+1342 IRKRFA

-1378 FDHPYLLLSNPEGHF
+1378 FDYPYKLLSNPESHF
-1393 TKMVKETS
+1393 TKMVKETND
-1401 EKMSAQLFQIAKN
+1401 KMSSQLYQIAKKAF
-1414 TYLSSGGVI
+1414 LDSGGVIE

>member
-468 TLCPMPVNPDVGIL
+468 TLCPMPVNVGIL

-1022 QEFDKFQDIH
+1022 QEFDRFQDIH

-1197 VLIDDVDTS
+1197 VFIDDVDTS

-1251 AVSSKNLVLLFLVYA
+1251 A
-1266 KVTCTTV
+1266 
-1273 NVFNKFQVDL
+1273 VDL